1 MAEGRPVQTT
11 LLGLA
16 IAFIIA
22 LLAALIGPY
31 YIDWN
36 QFRPQFEAEAGKI
49 IGVPVRVA
57 GELDAR
63 LLPAPT
69 LRLRG
74 VTFGGNND
82 LGRLR
87 ADKLDVEFS
96 LGSLMRGEWRA
107 TELSVGGM
115 AVDLGLD
122 ARGRVDLP
130 STASG
135 TFNLASL
142 AIERLNL
149 TGRIAL
155 HDAASRS
162 TLELND
168 IAFSGDVRSLAGSVR
183 GDGSFTAR
191 GVRYPFRVSSGPSAD
206 GSATRLHLNIDPGE
220 RAILADLEG
229 VLAFDNRQPKFE
241 GALTLAVP
249 AARKAGEAGPTP
261 WKLATR
267 LKADP
272 AGAKFEQIDA
282 SFGPE
287 DTALKLGGVGDLRF
301 GASPLLRAVLSARQV
316 DADRLTAKHDADP
329 QRVLPALR
337 AGLAAIPQ
345 VPIPAQIE
353 FNADQIMLGGR
364 PLQNI
369 ATELATD
376 GRSWTFRRLELRA
389 PGMTQVSLNGAAPG
403 ADSFSGR
410 LSVESPDPDTLVA
423 WLQGRSEITRR
434 STRPLRLAG
443 DVTIAA
449 NHLAIDRLKA
459 DIDGGAI
466 EGRIVFVQTGASN
479 GSRIDADLRADRL
492 DLDAAA
498 SFVRALAGPQ
508 GEWPEEAKLSLDIGR
523 AISAGQELRPFA
535 ARLAYSPASLS
546 LEQLRF
552 GQGGGV
558 TSEASG
564 SFDRTKTTG
573 KLALKSSANSLR
585 ELTALVEPFA
595 PALRARLDA
604 LPSLPGATR
613 LKLDLSLDK
622 NAEHADRS
630 NARFVLD
637 LDAPQLKT
645 TATLAA
651 QTPAA
656 AIGGIDLER
665 LRNSDFTLDAKVA
678 APQAGALLALLG
690 LDRIVAAG
698 EGASQFEGRLSGA
711 WRRPSQLNAKLS
723 GGGLD
728 ADAQGSVEWSESKP
742 SEPKSFE
749 PKSFEPKAS
758 VNLRVRNANL
768 APLLGTSPAG
778 TSAQN
783 VSLSSRVTLSG
794 NRLTFGD
801 LDGNAAGSH
810 LRGHVSVT
818 LDQDK
823 SIDGEVGLDSLDL
836 APALAIAVGAAGRE
850 SGEPLSAGLVS
861 GWRGRIAF
869 QALRGT
875 LPGGIE
881 LRPFGGT
888 IRSDG
893 QSLAFDALKGGVG
906 GGDMS
911 ASLDARNG
919 AGGLALN
926 ARIELSNV
934 DAAALRY
941 RDLALPKGRASVQ
954 MALTS
959 QGRSVAALTGALAGN
974 GTVTLESAEIAG
986 LNPRAFEIAIRA
998 SDGGQ
1003 VNDDNRLRQLVEP
1016 ALSAGRIAV
1025 PSAQIPFTIRDG
1037 RLRIGATPLEAKNAR
1052 AIVSGGY
1059 DIPADQA
1066 DIRASLT
1073 PIMTGLS
1080 GAPPE
1085 IQLFAAG
1092 PPDRLSRTID
1102 LAPLSSWLAVRT
1114 IDRETRRLDAIERGE
1129 PPPATAALP
1138 TLVSPEIATEQAP
1151 PNVPLPGQDPR
1162 RAPAKPRVAPTPK
1175 APQAA
1180 PAAPSPSLTSPSLT
1194 SPPLASQQ
1202 LAPLPPAIDVKPA
1215 PGPPPAKPRP
1225 KPPLVL
1231 TPQHP

>member
-1 MAEGRPVQTT
+1 VQTT

-16 IAFIIA
+16 IAFILA

-31 YIDWN
+31 FIDWN
-36 QFRPQFEAEAGKI
+36 QFRPQFEAEASQI

-69 LRLRG
+69 LRLRS

-96 LGSLMRGEWRA
+96 LSSLMRGEWRA
-107 TELSVGGM
+107 TELSVNGM

-122 ARGRVDLP
+122 AKGRVDLP

-142 AIERLNL
+142 AIERVNL

-155 HDAASRS
+155 HDAASHS

-168 IAFSGDVRSLAGSVR
+168 IVFSGDVRSLAGSVR
-183 GDGSFTAR
+183 GDGNFTVT
-191 GVRYPFRVSSGPSAD
+191 GVRYPFRISSGPSAD
-206 GSATRLHLNIDPGE
+206 GSATRLHLNIDPGG
-220 RAILADLEG
+220 RAVLADLEG
-229 VLAFDNRQPKFE
+229 VLAFDNRLPKFD

-249 AARKAGEAGPTP
+249 PTKKPGEAGPVP
-261 WKLATR
+261 WKLTAK

-272 AGAKFEQIDA
+272 AGAKFDQIDA

-287 DTALKLGGVGDLRF
+287 DTALKVGGVGDLRF

-316 DADRLTAKHDADP
+316 DADRLAGRDDAEP
-329 QRVLPALR
+329 LRVLPALR

-345 VPIPAQIE
+345 APIPTQIE
-353 FNADQIMLGGR
+353 FNSDQIMLGGR

-369 ATELATD
+369 TTELQTD
-376 GRSWTFRRLELRA
+376 GRSWTFQRLELRA
-389 PGMTQVSLNGAAPG
+389 PGMTQLSLNGATPG

-410 LSVESPDPDTLVA
+410 LSVESSDPDTLVA
-423 WLQGRSEITRR
+423 WLQGRSEVNHR

-449 NHLAIDRLKA
+449 NHFAIEKLKA
-459 DIDGGAI
+459 DIEGGAV
-466 EGRIVFVQTGASN
+466 EGRIAFVQTGAN
-479 GSRIDADLRADRL
+479 KGSRIDAELKADRL

-508 GEWPEEAKLSLDIGR
+508 GEWPEEAKLSLEIGR

-535 ARLAYSPASLS
+535 ARLGYGPAALS

-552 GQGGGV
+552 GQASGV
-558 TSEASG
+558 TTEASG
-564 SFDRTKTTG
+564 GFDRVQATG
-573 KLALKSSANSLR
+573 RLALKSSANSLR
-585 ELTALVEPFA
+585 DLTALLEPIA
-595 PALRARLDA
+595 PALRARFDA
-604 LPSLPGATR
+604 IAPLPGATR

-630 NARFVLD
+630 DARAVIE
-637 LDAPQLKT
+637 LDAPQLKA

-651 QTPAA
+651 QTPVAA
-656 AIGGIDLER
+656 VNGIDIDR
-665 LRNSDFTLDAKVA
+665 LRNSDFTLESKLSM
-678 APQAGALLALLG
+678 PQAGALMALLG
-690 LDRIVAAG
+690 LDRMVAAG
-698 EGASQFEGRLSGA
+698 EGASQLEGKLSGA
-711 WRRPSQLNAKLS
+711 WRRPLQLNAKLS

-728 ADAQGSVEWSESKP
+728 ADAQGSVELSAP
-742 SEPKSFE
+742 
-749 PKSFEPKAS
+749 EPKAS

-768 APLLGTSPAG
+768 APLFGTSVADK
-778 TSAQN
+778 SAQN
-783 VSLSSRVTLSG
+783 VSLSSRLTLSG
-794 NRLTFGD
+794 NRLAFDD
-801 LDGNAAGSH
+801 LDGTASGSH
-810 LRGHVSVT
+810 LRGHLAMT
-818 LDQDK
+818 LDQEK
-823 SIDGEVGLDSLDL
+823 SVDGEVGLDSLDL
-836 APALAIAVGAAGRE
+836 VPALAMAIGAAGRDA
-850 SGEPLSAGLVS
+850 GEPLNAGLIG

-869 QALRGT
+869 QALRGNW
-875 LPGGIE
+875 LGGIE
-881 LRPFGGT
+881 MRPFSGT

-893 QSLAFDALKGGVG
+893 QSLALDALKGGLG
-906 GGDMS
+906 GGEMT

-919 AGGLALN
+919 ANGLALN
-926 ARIELSNV
+926 VHLDLANV
-934 DAAALRY
+934 DAASLRY
-941 RDLALPKGRASVQ
+941 RDLALPKGRASAQ
-954 MALTS
+954 MTLTS
-959 QGRSVAALTGALAGN
+959 QGRSVSALTGALAGN
-974 GTVTLESAEIAG
+974 GTVTLDSAEISG
-986 LNPRAFEIAIRA
+986 LNPRAFEVAIRA

-1003 VNDDNRLRQLVEP
+1003 VSDDNRLRQLVEL
-1016 ALSAGRIAV
+1016 ALSAGPIAV
-1025 PSAQIPFTIRDG
+1025 ASAQIPFTIRDG
-1037 RLRIGATPLEAKNAR
+1037 RLRVGATPLEAKNAR

-1092 PPDRLSRTID
+1092 PPDKLNRTVD
-1102 LAPLSSWLAVRT
+1102 LTPLSSWLAVRT

-1138 TLVSPEIATEQAP
+1138 TLVSPEPASEPSLTD
-1151 PNVPLPGQDPR
+1151 LPMPGPR
-1162 RAPAKPRVAPTPK
+1162 RAPPKPKAAPTPK
-1175 APQAA
+1175 APLAA
-1180 PAAPSPSLTSPSLT
+1180 PAAPSP
-1194 SPPLASQQ
+1194 PLASQQ
-1202 LAPLPPAIDVKPA
+1202 IAPLPPPIEVRPA

-1231 TPQHP
+1231 TPSNP

>member
-1 MAEGRPVQTT
+1 MQTT

-31 YIDWN
+31 YVDWN

-69 LRLRG
+69 LRLRQ

-183 GDGSFTAR
+183 GDGRFTAA

-229 VLAFDNRQPKFE
+229 VLAFDNRLPKFD

-249 AARKAGEAGPTP
+249 TVKKAGEAGPTP
-261 WKLATR
+261 WKLTTK

-282 SFGPE
+282 NFGAE
-287 DTALKLGGVGDLRF
+287 DNALKLGGVGDLRF
-301 GASPLLRAVLSARQV
+301 GAAPLLRAVLSARQV
-316 DADRLTAKHDADP
+316 DADKLAGKDDAEP
-329 QRVLPALR
+329 LRILPALR

-345 VPIPAQIE
+345 APIPAQIE
-353 FNADQIMLGGR
+353 FNSDQIMLGGR

-369 ATELATD
+369 AAELQTD
-376 GRSWTFRRLELRA
+376 GRSWTFQRLELRA
-389 PGMTQVSLNGAAPG
+389 PGMTQLSLNGAAPG

-410 LSVESPDPDTLVA
+410 LSVESSDPDALVA
-423 WLQGRSEITRR
+423 WLQGRSEINRR

-459 DIDGGAI
+459 DIEGGTV
-466 EGRIVFVQTGASN
+466 EGRIAFVQTGASK
-479 GSRIDADLRADRL
+479 GSRIDAELKADRL
-492 DLDAAA
+492 NLDAAA

-535 ARLAYSPASLS
+535 AKLAFGPASLS

-552 GQGGGV
+552 GQASGV
-558 TSEASG
+558 TTEASG
-564 SFDRTKTTG
+564 SFDRTKATG

-595 PALRARLDA
+595 PAVRARFDA
-604 LPSLPGATR
+604 IPSLPGATR
-613 LKLDLSLDK
+613 LKLDLSLDR

-630 NARFVLD
+630 NARAVLD
-637 LDAPQLKT
+637 LDAPQLKA

-651 QTPAA
+651 QMPAA
-656 AIGGIDLER
+656 AVNGVDIDK
-665 LRNSDFTLDAKVA
+665 LRNSDFTLDSKVS
-678 APQAGALLALLG
+678 APQAGALLVLLG
-690 LDRIVAAG
+690 LDRVVAAG
-698 EGASQFEGRLSGA
+698 EGASQFEGKLTGA
-711 WRRPSQLNAKLS
+711 WRRPLQLNAKLS

-728 ADAQGSVEWSESKP
+728 ADAQGSVELSES
-742 SEPKSFE
+742 
-749 PKSFEPKAS
+749 KAS
-758 VNLRVRNANL
+758 VNLRVRKANL
-768 APLLGTSPAG
+768 APLFGTSPADK
-778 TSAQN
+778 SMQA
-783 VSLSSRVTLSG
+783 VSLSSRLTLSG
-794 NRLTFGD
+794 NRLTFDD

-810 LRGHVSVT
+810 LRGHLAVT
-818 LDQDK
+818 LDQER
-823 SIDGEVGLDSLDL
+823 SVDGEVGLDTLDL
-836 APALAIAVGAAGRE
+836 APALAMAIGAAGHE
-850 SGEPLSAGLVS
+850 SGEPLSAGLLG

-869 QALRGT
+869 QALRGM

-888 IRSDG
+888 LRSDG
-893 QSLAFDALKGGVG
+893 QSLALDALKGGLSG
-906 GGDMS
+906 GEMS
-911 ASLDARNG
+911 ASFDARNG
-919 AGGLALN
+919 ANGLALN
-926 ARIELSNV
+926 ARIDLSNV
-934 DAAALRY
+934 DAATLRY
-941 RDLALPKGRASVQ
+941 RDLALPKGRATVQ

-974 GTVTLESAEIAG
+974 GTVTLDSAEIGG

-1003 VNDDNRLRQLVEP
+1003 VADDNRLRQLVEP
-1016 ALSAGRIAV
+1016 ALAAAPIAV
-1025 PSAQIPFTIRDG
+1025 ASAQIPFTIRDG
-1037 RLRIGATPLEAKNAR
+1037 RLRVGATPLEAKNAR

-1092 PPDRLSRTID
+1092 PPDRLNRTID

-1138 TLVSPEIATEQAP
+1138 TLVSPDPAPEQAP
-1151 PNVPLPGQDPR
+1151 VNVPLPGQDPR
-1162 RAPAKPRVAPTPK
+1162 RAPSKPKAAPLPK

-1180 PAAPSPSLTSPSLT
+1180 PAAPSP
-1194 SPPLASQQ
+1194 PLAQQ

-1215 PGPPPAKPRP
+1215 PGPPPAKPKP

-1231 TPQHP
+1231 TPQNP

>member
-1 MAEGRPVQTT
+1 MQTT

-22 LLAALIGPY
+22 LLTALIGPY
-31 YIDWN
+31 FIDWN
-36 QFRPQFEAEAGKI
+36 QFRPQFEAEAGTI
-49 IGVPVRVA
+49 MGVPVRVA

-69 LRLRG
+69 LRLRS

-96 LGSLMRGEWRA
+96 LSALMRGEWRA
-107 TELSVGGM
+107 TELTVNGM

-162 TLELND
+162 TLELSD

-183 GDGSFTAR
+183 GDGRFTAS
-191 GVRYPFRVSSGPSAD
+191 GTRYPFRISSGPSAD

-229 VLAFDNRQPKFE
+229 VLAFDNRLPKFD

-249 AARKAGEAGPTP
+249 AAKKAGEAGPTP
-261 WKLATR
+261 WKLTAK

-272 AGAKFEQIDA
+272 AGAKFDQIDA
-282 SFGPE
+282 SFGAE
-287 DTALKLGGVGDLRF
+287 DNALKVGGVGDLRF
-301 GASPLLRAVLSARQV
+301 GASPLLRAVLSARQI
-316 DADRLTAKHDADP
+316 DADKLAGKDDAEP
-329 QRVLPALR
+329 LRILPALR

-345 VPIPAQIE
+345 APIPAQIE
-353 FNADQIMLGGR
+353 FNSDQIMLGGR

-369 ATELATD
+369 AAELKTD
-376 GRSWTFRRLELRA
+376 GRSWTFQRLELRA
-389 PGMTQVSLNGAAPG
+389 PGMTQLSLNGAAPG

-410 LSVESPDPDTLVA
+410 LSVESSDPDTLVA
-423 WLQGRSEITRR
+423 WLQGRSEVNRR

-449 NHLAIDRLKA
+449 NHLAIDKLKA
-459 DIDGGAI
+459 DIEGGAI
-466 EGRIVFVQTGASN
+466 EGRIAFVQTGASK
-479 GSRIDADLRADRL
+479 GSRIDAELKADRL

-498 SFVRALAGPQ
+498 SFVRALGGPQ
-508 GEWPEEAKLSLDIGR
+508 GEWPEEARLSLDVGR

-535 ARLAYSPASLS
+535 ARLGYGPASLS

-552 GQGGGV
+552 GQTSGV
-558 TSEASG
+558 TTEASG
-564 SFDRTKTTG
+564 SFDRTKATG

-585 ELTALVEPFA
+585 ELTALIEPFA
-595 PALRARLDA
+595 PSVRTRFDA
-604 LPSLPGATR
+604 IAPLPGATR
-613 LKLDLSLDK
+613 LKLDLSLDR

-630 NARFVLD
+630 DARAVFD
-637 LDAPQLKT
+637 LDAPQLKA

-651 QTPAA
+651 QTPVAA
-656 AIGGIDLER
+656 VNGIDIDR
-665 LRNSDFTLDAKVA
+665 LRNSDFTLDSKVST
-678 APQAGALLALLG
+678 PQAGALLALLG
-690 LDRIVAAG
+690 LDRVVAAG

-711 WRRPSQLNAKLS
+711 WRRPLQLNAKLS

-728 ADAQGSVEWSESKP
+728 ADAQGSVELSAP
-742 SEPKSFE
+742 
-749 PKSFEPKAS
+749 EPKAS
-758 VNLRVRNANL
+758 VNLRVRNVNL
-768 APLLGTSPAG
+768 APLFGTGPAG
-778 TSAQN
+778 KSTQT
-783 VSLSSRVTLSG
+783 VSLSSRLSLSG
-794 NRLTFGD
+794 NRLTFDD
-801 LDGNAAGSH
+801 LDGSAAGSH
-810 LRGHVSVT
+810 LRGRLAVT
-818 LDQDK
+818 LDQEK
-823 SIDGEVGLDSLDL
+823 SIDGEVGLDTLDL
-836 APALAIAVGAAGRE
+836 APALALAVGAAGRDA
-850 SGEPLSAGLVS
+850 GEPLSAGLLG

-875 LPGGIE
+875 LPGGVE
-881 LRPFGGT
+881 LRPIGGT

-893 QSLAFDALKGGVG
+893 QSLALDALKGGVG
-906 GGDMS
+906 GGELS
-911 ASLDARNG
+911 ASFDARNG
-919 AGGLALN
+919 ASGVALN

-934 DAAALRY
+934 DATTLRY

-974 GTVTLESAEIAG
+974 GTVTLDSAEISG

-1003 VNDDNRLRQLVEP
+1003 VADDNRLRQLVEP
-1016 ALSAGRIAV
+1016 ALAAGPIAV
-1025 PSAQIPFTIRDG
+1025 ASAQIPFTIRDG
-1037 RLRIGATPLEAKNAR
+1037 RLRVGATPLEAKNAR

-1092 PPDRLSRTID
+1092 PPDKLNRTVD

-1138 TLVSPEIATEQAP
+1138 TLVSPDAAPEQVPA
-1151 PNVPLPGQDPR
+1151 NVPLPGQDPR
-1162 RAPAKPRVAPTPK
+1162 RAPPRPKAAPTPK
-1175 APQAA
+1175 APLAA
-1180 PAAPSPSLTSPSLT
+1180 PAAPSP
-1194 SPPLASQQ
+1194 PLASQQ
-1202 LAPLPPAIDVKPA
+1202 VAPLPPPIEVRPA
-1215 PGPPPAKPRP
+1215 PGPAPAKPKP

-1231 TPQHP
+1231 TPSNP

>member
-1 MAEGRPVQTT
+1 MQTT

-31 YIDWN
+31 YVDWN

-69 LRLRG
+69 LRLRQ

-96 LGSLMRGEWRA
+96 LSSLMRGEWRA

-183 GDGSFTAR
+183 GDGRFTAA
-191 GVRYPFRVSSGPSAD
+191 GVRYPFRISSGPSAD

-229 VLAFDNRQPKFE
+229 VLAFDNRLPKFD

-249 AARKAGEAGPTP
+249 AVKKAGEAGPTP
-261 WKLATR
+261 WKLTTK

-272 AGAKFEQIDA
+272 AGAKFEQVDA
-282 SFGPE
+282 SFGAE
-287 DTALKLGGVGDLRF
+287 DNALKLGGVGDIRF

-316 DADRLTAKHDADP
+316 DADRLAGKDDSEP
-329 QRVLPALR
+329 LRILPALR

-345 VPIPAQIE
+345 APIPAQIE
-353 FNADQIMLGGR
+353 FNSDQIMLGGR

-369 ATELATD
+369 TAELQTD
-376 GRSWTFRRLELRA
+376 GRSWTFQRLELRA
-389 PGMTQVSLNGAAPG
+389 PGMTQLSLNGATPG

-410 LSVESPDPDTLVA
+410 LSVESSDPDALVA
-423 WLQGRSEITRR
+423 WLQGRSEIARR

-459 DIDGGAI
+459 DIEGGAV
-466 EGRIVFVQTGASN
+466 EGRIAFVQTGASK
-479 GSRIDADLRADRL
+479 GSRIDAELKADRL

-535 ARLAYSPASLS
+535 AKLAYGPASLS

-552 GQGGGV
+552 GQASGV
-558 TSEASG
+558 TTEASG
-564 SFDRTKTTG
+564 SFDRIKATG
-573 KLALKSSANSLR
+573 RLALKSSANSLR
-585 ELTALVEPFA
+585 ELTALIEPFA
-595 PALRARLDA
+595 PAVRARFDA
-604 LPSLPGATR
+604 MPSLPGPTR
-613 LKLDLSLDK
+613 LKLDLSLDR

-630 NARFVLD
+630 NARAVLD
-637 LDAPQLKT
+637 LDAPQLKA

-656 AIGGIDLER
+656 AVNGIDIDK
-665 LRNSDFTLDAKVA
+665 LRNSDFTLDTKLST
-678 APQAGALLALLG
+678 PQAGALLALLG
-690 LDRIVAAG
+690 LDRVLAAG
-698 EGASQFEGRLSGA
+698 EGASQFEGKLTGA
-711 WRRPSQLNAKLS
+711 WRRPLQLNAKLN

-728 ADAQGSVEWSESKP
+728 ADAQGSVELS
-742 SEPKSFE
+742 
-749 PKSFEPKAS
+749 EPKAS

-768 APLLGTSPAG
+768 APLLGTGPADK
-778 TSAQN
+778 SMQA
-783 VSLSSRVTLSG
+783 VSLSSRVGLTG
-794 NRLTFGD
+794 NRLTFDD

-810 LRGHVSVT
+810 LRGHLAVT
-818 LDQDK
+818 LDPEK
-823 SIDGEVGLDSLDL
+823 SVDGEVGLDTVDL
-836 APALAIAVGAAGRE
+836 VPALAVAIGAAGHDA
-850 SGEPLSAGLVS
+850 SEPLSAGLLG

-869 QALRGT
+869 QALRGM

-893 QSLAFDALKGGVG
+893 QSLALDALKGSLG
-906 GGDMS
+906 GGEMS
-911 ASLDARNG
+911 ASFDARNG
-919 AGGLALN
+919 ANGLTLN
-926 ARIELSNV
+926 TRIELNNV
-934 DAAALRY
+934 DAATLRY

-974 GTVTLESAEIAG
+974 GTVTLDSAEIGG

-1003 VNDDNRLRQLVEP
+1003 VSDDNRLRQLVEP
-1016 ALSAGRIAV
+1016 ALASAPIAV
-1025 PSAQIPFTIRDG
+1025 ASAQIPFTIRDG
-1037 RLRIGATPLEAKNAR
+1037 RLRVGATPLEAKNAR

-1073 PIMTGLS
+1073 PIMNGLS

-1092 PPDRLSRTID
+1092 PPDRLNRTID

-1138 TLVSPEIATEQAP
+1138 TLVSPDAAPEQAP
-1151 PNVPLPGQDPR
+1151 VNVPLPGHDPR
-1162 RAPAKPRVAPTPK
+1162 RAPPKPKAAPTPK

-1180 PAAPSPSLTSPSLT
+1180 PAAP

-1202 LAPLPPAIDVKPA
+1202 LAPLPPAIDVRPA
-1215 PGPPPAKPRP
+1215 PGPAPAKPKP

-1231 TPQHP
+1231 TPQNP

>member
-1 MAEGRPVQTT
+1 MQTT

-16 IAFIIA
+16 IAFILA

-31 YIDWN
+31 FIDWN
-36 QFRPQFEAEAGKI
+36 QFRPQFEAEATRI

-69 LRLRG
+69 LRLRA

-96 LGSLMRGEWRA
+96 LSSLMRGEWRA

-122 ARGRVDLP
+122 AKGRVDLP

-149 TGRIAL
+149 AGRIAL
-155 HDAASRS
+155 HDAASHS

-168 IAFSGDVRSLAGSVR
+168 IVFSGDVRSLAGSVR
-183 GDGSFTAR
+183 GDGSFTAA
-191 GVRYPFRVSSGPSAD
+191 GTRYPFRISSGPSPD
-206 GSATRLHLNIDPGE
+206 GTATRLHLNVDPGE

-229 VLAFDNRQPKFE
+229 VLAFDNRLPKFD
-241 GALTLAVP
+241 GTLTLAVP
-249 AARKAGEAGPTP
+249 ATKKAGEAGPTP
-261 WKLATR
+261 WKLTTK

-272 AGAKFEQIDA
+272 AGAKFDQIDA

-287 DTALKLGGVGDLRF
+287 DAALKVGGVGDLRF
-301 GASPLLRAVLSARQV
+301 GTSPLLRAVLSARQV
-316 DADRLTAKHDADP
+316 DADKLAGRDDAEP
-329 QRVLPALR
+329 LRILPALR

-345 VPIPAQIE
+345 APIPAQIE
-353 FNADQIMLGGR
+353 FNSDQIMLGGR

-369 ATELATD
+369 TAELKTD
-376 GRSWTFRRLELRA
+376 GKSWTFPRLELRA
-389 PGMTQVSLNGAAPG
+389 PGMTQVSLNGATPG

-410 LSVESPDPDTLVA
+410 LSVESSDPDTLVA
-423 WLQGRSEITRR
+423 WLQGRNEVNRR

-459 DIDGGAI
+459 DIEGGTV
-466 EGRIVFVQTGASN
+466 EGRIAYVQTGASK
-479 GSRIDADLRADRL
+479 GSRIDAELKADRL

-535 ARLAYSPASLS
+535 AKLGYGPTSLS

-552 GQGGGV
+552 GQASGV
-558 TSEASG
+558 STEASG
-564 SFDRTKTTG
+564 NFDRTTATG

-585 ELTALVEPFA
+585 DLTALLEPIA
-595 PALRARLDA
+595 PAVRARIDA
-604 LPSLPGATR
+604 LPALPGATR

-622 NAEHADRS
+622 NAEHSDRS
-630 NARFVLD
+630 DARAMFD
-637 LDAPQLKT
+637 LDAPQLKAS
-645 TATLAA
+645 ATLTA
-651 QTPAA
+651 QTPVAA
-656 AIGGIDLER
+656 VNGIDIDK
-665 LRNSDFTLDAKVA
+665 LRNSDFTLESKVLT
-678 APQAGALLALLG
+678 PQAASLTALLG
-690 LDRIVAAG
+690 LDRMVAAG
-698 EGASQFEGRLSGA
+698 EGPSQIEGRLSGA
-711 WRRPSQLNAKLS
+711 WRRPLLLNAKLS

-728 ADAQGSVEWSESKP
+728 ADAQGSVELSTP
-742 SEPKSFE
+742 
-749 PKSFEPKAS
+749 EPKAS
-758 VNLRVRNANL
+758 GNLRVRNANL
-768 APLLGTSPAG
+768 APLFGTSPADKSAQ
-778 TSAQN
+778 SAQN
-783 VSLSSRVTLSG
+783 VSLSSRLTLSG
-794 NRLTFGD
+794 NRLTFDD
-801 LDGNAAGSH
+801 LDSTASGSH
-810 LRGHVSVT
+810 LRGHLAMT
-818 LDQDK
+818 LDQER
-823 SIDGEVGLDSLDL
+823 SVDGEVGLDTLEL
-836 APALAIAVGAAGRE
+836 APALAMAIGAAGQDAAA
-850 SGEPLSAGLVS
+850 PLRAGLVS
-861 GWRGRIAF
+861 GWRGRITF
-869 QALRGT
+869 QALRGS

-881 LRPFGGT
+881 VRPFSGT

-893 QSLAFDALKGGVG
+893 QSLALDALKGGLG
-906 GGDMS
+906 GGEMT
-911 ASLDARNG
+911 ASFDARNG
-919 AGGLALN
+919 ADGLALN
-926 ARIELSNV
+926 AHLDLSNV
-934 DAAALRY
+934 DAASLRY

-954 MALTS
+954 ITLTS
-959 QGRSVAALTGALAGN
+959 QGRSVSALTGALAGN
-974 GTVTLESAEIAG
+974 GTVTLNAAEIPG

-1003 VNDDNRLRQLVEP
+1003 VSDDNRLRQLVEP
-1016 ALSAGRIAV
+1016 ALSAGPIAV
-1025 PSAQIPFTIRDG
+1025 PSAQISFTIRDG
-1037 RLRIGATPLEAKNAR
+1037 RLRVGATPLEAKNAR

-1080 GAPPE
+1080 GPPPE

-1092 PPDRLSRTID
+1092 PPDKLNRTVD
-1102 LAPLSSWLAVRT
+1102 LTPLSSWLAVRT

-1129 PPPATAALP
+1129 PPPGTAALP
-1138 TLVSPEIATEQAP
+1138 TLVSPEPAP
-1151 PNVPLPGQDPR
+1151 SLSDVPMPGRDPR
-1162 RAPAKPRVAPTPK
+1162 RVPPKPRVEPRVAPTPK
-1175 APQAA
+1175 VPLAA
-1180 PAAPSPSLTSPSLT
+1180 PAVP

-1202 LAPLPPAIDVKPA
+1202 VAPLPPPIDVRPA

-1231 TPQHP
+1231 TPSNP

>member
-1 MAEGRPVQTT
+1 MQTT

-16 IAFIIA
+16 IAFILA

-31 YIDWN
+31 FVDWN
-36 QFRPQFEAEAGKI
+36 QFRPQFEAEATRI

-63 LLPAPT
+63 LLPTPT
-69 LRLRG
+69 LRLRS

-149 TGRIAL
+149 AGRIAL

-168 IAFSGDVRSLAGSVR
+168 IVFSGDVRSLAGSVR
-183 GDGSFTAR
+183 GDGNFTAN
-191 GVRYPFRVSSGPSAD
+191 GVRYPFRVSSGPSPD

-229 VLAFDNRQPKFE
+229 ILAFDNRQPKFD

-249 AARKAGEAGPTP
+249 PPKKAGEAGPTP
-261 WKLATR
+261 WKLTAK

-272 AGAKFEQIDA
+272 AGAKFDQIDA
-282 SFGPE
+282 NFGPE
-287 DTALKLGGVGDLRF
+287 DGALKVGGVGDLRF
-301 GASPLLRAVLSARQV
+301 GAAPLLRAVLSARQV
-316 DADRLTAKHDADP
+316 DADRLAGRDDAEP
-329 QRVLPALR
+329 LRILPALR

-345 VPIPAQIE
+345 APIPAQIE
-353 FNADQIMLGGR
+353 FNSDQIMLGGR

-369 ATELATD
+369 TTELQTD
-376 GRSWTFRRLELRA
+376 GRSWTFHRLELRA
-389 PGMTQVSLNGAAPG
+389 PGMTQLSLNGATPG

-410 LSVESPDPDTLVA
+410 LSVESSDPDTLVA
-423 WLQGRSEITRR
+423 WLQGRNETVRR
-434 STRPLRLAG
+434 STQPLRLAG

-459 DIDGGAI
+459 DIEGGAV
-466 EGRIVFVQTGASN
+466 EGRIAFVQSGASK
-479 GSRIDADLRADRL
+479 GSRIDAELKADRL

-535 ARLAYSPASLS
+535 ARLGYGPTSLS

-552 GQGGGV
+552 GQASGV
-558 TSEASG
+558 TTEASG
-564 SFDRTKTTG
+564 SFDRTRATG

-585 ELTALVEPFA
+585 DLTALLEPLA
-595 PALRARLDA
+595 PAVRARFDA
-604 LPSLPGATR
+604 IAPASGATH
-613 LKLDLSLDK
+613 LSLNVSLDK

-630 NARFVLD
+630 DARAAFE
-637 LDAPQLKT
+637 LDAPQLKAS
-645 TATLAA
+645 ATLTAQAPMAA
-651 QTPAA
+651 VN
-656 AIGGIDLER
+656 GIDIDK
-665 LRNSDFTLDAKVA
+665 LRGSDFTLESKLST
-678 APQAGALLALLG
+678 PQATSLTALLG
-690 LDRIVAAG
+690 LDRMVAAG
-698 EGASQFEGRLSGA
+698 EGASQIEGRLSGA
-711 WRRPSQLNAKLS
+711 WRKPMQLNAKLG

-728 ADAQGSVEWSESKP
+728 ADAQGSVDLSA
-742 SEPKSFE
+742 SEPK
-749 PKSFEPKAS
+749 AN
-758 VNLRVRNANL
+758 VNLHVRNVNL
-768 APLLGTSPAG
+768 APLFGTGPADK
-778 TSAQN
+778 SAQN
-783 VSLSSRVTLSG
+783 VSLSSRLTLSG
-794 NRLTFGD
+794 NRLTLDD
-801 LDGNAAGSH
+801 LDSTASGSH
-810 LRGHVSVT
+810 LRGHLAVT
-818 LDQDK
+818 LDQEK
-823 SIDGEVGLDSLDL
+823 SVDGEVGLDRLDL
-836 APALAIAVGAAGRE
+836 MPALALAVGAAGHD
-850 SGEPLSAGLVS
+850 SGEPLSAGLIS
-861 GWRGRIAF
+861 GWRGRVAF
-869 QALRGT
+869 QALRGN
-875 LPGGIE
+875 LPSGIE
-881 LRPFGGT
+881 LRPFSGT
-888 IRSDG
+888 LRSDG
-893 QSLAFDALKGGVG
+893 QSLALDALKGGLG
-906 GGDMS
+906 GGEMT

-919 AGGLALN
+919 ANGLALS
-926 ARIELSNV
+926 AHLDLTSV
-934 DAAALRY
+934 DATSLRY
-941 RDLALPKGRASVQ
+941 RDLALSKGRISLQ

-959 QGRSVAALTGALAGN
+959 QGRSVSALTGALAGN
-974 GTVTLESAEIAG
+974 GTVTLDSAEISG

-1003 VNDDNRLRQLVEP
+1003 VSDDVRLRQLVEP
-1016 ALSAGRIAV
+1016 ALSAAPIAV
-1025 PSAQIPFTIRDG
+1025 ASAQIPFTIRDG
-1037 RLRIGATPLEAKNAR
+1037 RLRVGATPLEAKNAR

-1092 PPDRLSRTID
+1092 PPDRLSRTVD
-1102 LAPLSSWLAVRT
+1102 LTPLSSWLAVRT

-1138 TLVSPEIATEQAP
+1138 TLVSPEPGSEPSLTD
-1151 PNVPLPGQDPR
+1151 VPMPGRDPR
-1162 RAPAKPRVAPTPK
+1162 LAPVKPKAAPTPK
-1175 APQAA
+1175 APLAA
-1180 PAAPSPSLTSPSLT
+1180 PAAPN
-1194 SPPLASQQ
+1194 PPLASQQ
-1202 LAPLPPAIDVKPA
+1202 AAPLPPPIEVRPA
-1215 PGPPPAKPRP
+1215 PGLPPAKPRP

-1231 TPQHP
+1231 TPQNP

>member
-1 MAEGRPVQTT
+1 MQTT

-16 IAFIIA
+16 IAFILA

-31 YIDWN
+31 FIDWN
-36 QFRPQFEAEAGKI
+36 QFRPQFEAEATRI

-69 LRLRG
+69 LRLRSL
-74 VTFGGNND
+74 TFGGNND

-107 TELSVGGM
+107 TELTVNGM

-122 ARGRVDLP
+122 AKGRVDLP
-130 STASG
+130 SAASG

-183 GDGSFTAR
+183 GDGNFTAA
-191 GVRYPFRVSSGPSAD
+191 GTRYPFRISSGPSAD

-229 VLAFDNRQPKFE
+229 VLAFDNRLPKFE

-249 AARKAGEAGPTP
+249 QLKKPGEAGPTP
-261 WKLATR
+261 WKLTTK

-272 AGAKFEQIDA
+272 AGAKFDQIDA
-282 SFGPE
+282 SFGTE
-287 DTALKLGGVGDLRF
+287 DSALKGGGVGDLRF
-301 GASPLLRAVLSARQV
+301 GAPPLLRAVLSARQV
-316 DADRLTAKHDADP
+316 DADKLAGKNDAEP
-329 QRVLPALR
+329 LRIMPALR

-345 VPIPAQIE
+345 APIPAQIE
-353 FNADQIMLGGR
+353 FNSDQIMLGGR

-369 ATELATD
+369 TAELKTD
-376 GRSWTFRRLELRA
+376 GKSWTFQRLDLRA
-389 PGMTQVSLNGAAPG
+389 PGMTQLSLNGAAPG
-403 ADSFSGR
+403 SDSFSGR
-410 LSVESPDPDTLVA
+410 LSVESSDPDTLVA
-423 WLQGRSEITRR
+423 WLQGRSEVNRR

-449 NHLAIDRLKA
+449 NHLAIDKLKA
-459 DIDGGAI
+459 DFEGGAV
-466 EGRIVFVQTGASN
+466 EGRIDFAQTGASK
-479 GSRIDADLRADRL
+479 GSRIDAELKADRL

-498 SFVRALAGPQ
+498 SFARALAGPQ
-508 GEWPEEAKLSLDIGR
+508 GEWPEEAKLSLDVGR

-535 ARLAYSPASLS
+535 AKLGYGPATLS

-552 GQGGGV
+552 GQASGV
-558 TSEASG
+558 TTEASG
-564 SFDRTKTTG
+564 SFDRTKATG
-573 KLALKSSANSLR
+573 RLSLTSSTNSLR
-585 ELTALVEPFA
+585 ELTALIEPFA
-595 PALRARLDA
+595 PAVRARFDA
-604 LPSLPGATR
+604 LPSLPGPTR

-630 NARFVLD
+630 NTRAVLD
-637 LDAPQLKT
+637 LDAPQLKAS
-645 TATLAA
+645 ATLVA
-651 QTPAA
+651 QSPAEA
-656 AIGGIDLER
+656 VNGIDIDR
-665 LRNSDFTLDAKVA
+665 LRNSDFTLDSKVST
-678 APQAGALLALLG
+678 PQASELLALLG
-690 LDRIVAAG
+690 LDRAVAAG
-698 EGASQFEGRLSGA
+698 EGASQFEGKVSGA
-711 WRRPSQLNAKLS
+711 WRRPLQLNAKLS

-728 ADAQGSVEWSESKP
+728 ADAQGSVELSAP
-742 SEPKSFE
+742 
-749 PKSFEPKAS
+749 EPKAS
-758 VNLRVRNANL
+758 INLRVRNANL
-768 APLLGTSPAG
+768 APLFGTGPADK
-778 TSAQN
+778 SAQN
-783 VSLSSRVTLSG
+783 VNLSSRLGLSG
-794 NRLTFGD
+794 NRLTFAD
-801 LDGNAAGSH
+801 LDSTAAGSH
-810 LRGHVSVT
+810 LRGHLAMT
-818 LDQDK
+818 LDQER
-823 SIDGEVGLDSLDL
+823 SVDGEIGLDTLDL
-836 APALAIAVGAAGRE
+836 MPALAMAIGAAGHDAA
-850 SGEPLSAGLVS
+850 EPLSAGLVS

-881 LRPFGGT
+881 LRPIGGT

-906 GGDMS
+906 GGEMS
-911 ASLDARNG
+911 GSLDARNG
-919 AGGLALN
+919 ANGLALN
-926 ARIELSNV
+926 ARIELTNV
-934 DAAALRY
+934 DATTLRY

-974 GTVTLESAEIAG
+974 GTVTLNSAEIAG

-1003 VNDDNRLRQLVEP
+1003 VSDDNRLRQLVEP
-1016 ALSAGRIAV
+1016 ALSNGPIAV
-1025 PSAQIPFTIRDG
+1025 ASAQIPFTIRDG
-1037 RLRIGATPLEAKNAR
+1037 RLRVGATPLEAKNAR

-1092 PPDRLSRTID
+1092 PPDRLNRTVD

-1138 TLVSPEIATEQAP
+1138 TLVSPDPAP
-1151 PNVPLPGQDPR
+1151 EPSLTDVPMPGRDPR
-1162 RAPAKPRVAPTPK
+1162 RAPPPKPKAPPTPK

-1180 PAAPSPSLTSPSLT
+1180 PAAPSP
-1194 SPPLASQQ
+1194 PLASQQ
-1202 LAPLPPAIDVKPA
+1202 VAPLPPPIEVRPA
-1215 PGPPPAKPRP
+1215 PGPPPPRPKP

-1231 TPQHP
+1231 TPSNP

>member
-1 MAEGRPVQTT
+1 MQTT

-31 YIDWN
+31 FVDWN
-36 QFRPQFEAEAGKI
+36 QFRPQFEAEATRI

-69 LRLRG
+69 LRLRA

-107 TELSVGGM
+107 TELTLGGM

-122 ARGRVDLP
+122 AKGRVDLP

-155 HDAASRS
+155 HDAASHS

-168 IAFSGDVRSLAGSVR
+168 IVFSGDVRSLAGSVR
-183 GDGSFTAR
+183 GDGNFTVGR
-191 GVRYPFRVSSGPSAD
+191 TRYPFRISSGPSAD
-206 GSATRLHLNIDPGE
+206 GSATRLHLNVDPGE

-229 VLAFDNRQPKFE
+229 VLAFDNRLPKFD

-249 AARKAGEAGPTP
+249 AVKKAGEGGPTP
-261 WKLATR
+261 WKLTAK

-272 AGAKFEQIDA
+272 AGAKFDQIDA
-282 SFGPE
+282 SFGSE
-287 DTALKLGGVGDLRF
+287 DSALKLGGVGDLRF

-316 DADRLTAKHDADP
+316 DADKLAARNDAEP
-329 QRVLPALR
+329 LRVLPALR

-345 VPIPAQIE
+345 APIPAQIE
-353 FNADQIMLGGR
+353 FNSDQIMLGAR

-369 ATELATD
+369 TAELRTD
-376 GRSWTFRRLELRA
+376 GRSWTFQRLELRA
-389 PGMTQVSLNGAAPG
+389 PGMTQLSLNGAAPG

-410 LSVESPDPDTLVA
+410 LSVESSDPDTLVA
-423 WLQGRSEITRR
+423 WLQGRSEVNRR

-443 DVTIAA
+443 EVTIAA

-459 DIDGGAI
+459 DIDGGAV
-466 EGRIVFVQTGASN
+466 EGRIDFAQTGASK
-479 GSRIDADLRADRL
+479 GSRINAELKADRL

-498 SFVRALAGPQ
+498 GFVRALAGPQ
-508 GEWPEEAKLSLDIGR
+508 GEWPEEARLSLDIGR
-523 AISAGQELRPFA
+523 AISAGQELRPFTAKLGYGPA
-535 ARLAYSPASLS
+535 ALS

-552 GQGGGV
+552 GQAGGV
-558 TSEASG
+558 TTEASG
-564 SFDRTKTTG
+564 SFDRAKATG
-573 KLALKSSANSLR
+573 RLALKSSANSLR
-585 ELTALVEPFA
+585 ELTALIEPFA
-595 PALRARLDA
+595 PSVRARFDA
-604 LPSLPGATR
+604 IAPLPGATR

-630 NARFVLD
+630 DARVVLD
-637 LDAPQLKT
+637 LDAPQLKA

-651 QTPAA
+651 QAPAA
-656 AIGGIDLER
+656 AIGGIDIDR
-665 LRNSDFTLDAKVA
+665 LRNSDFTLDSKVS

-690 LDRIVAAG
+690 LDQVVAAG
-698 EGASQFEGRLSGA
+698 EGASQFEGRASGA
-711 WRRPSQLNAKLS
+711 WQKPLQVNAKLG

-728 ADAQGSVEWSESKP
+728 ADAQGSFDWSASKG
-742 SEPKSFE
+742 S
-749 PKSFEPKAS
+749 AS
-758 VNLRVRNANL
+758 LRVRNVNL
-768 APLLGTSPAG
+768 APLFGTRPADKSVQSVNL
-778 TSAQN
+778 SA
-783 VSLSSRVTLSG
+783 RVGLSG
-794 NRLTFGD
+794 NRLTFDD
-801 LDGNAAGSH
+801 LDSSTAGSH
-810 LRGHVSVT
+810 LRGRLTVT
-818 LDQDK
+818 LDQER
-823 SIDGEVGLDSLDL
+823 SVDGEVGLDTLDL
-836 APALAIAVGAAGRE
+836 APALAMAIGTAGRD

-881 LRPFGGT
+881 LRPVGGT
-888 IRSDG
+888 IRGDG
-893 QSLAFDALKGGVG
+893 QSLALDGLKGGIG
-906 GGDMS
+906 GGEMS

-919 AGGLALN
+919 ANGLALN

-934 DAAALRY
+934 DATALRY

-974 GTVTLESAEIAG
+974 GTVTLDAAEIAG

-1003 VNDDNRLRQLVEP
+1003 VADDNRLRQLVEP
-1016 ALSAGRIAV
+1016 ALSAAPIAV
-1025 PSAQIPFTIRDG
+1025 SSAQIPFTIRDG
-1037 RLRIGATPLEAKNAR
+1037 RLRVGATQLEAKNAR

-1092 PPDRLSRTID
+1092 PPDKLNRTID

-1138 TLVSPEIATEQAP
+1138 TLVSPDP
-1151 PNVPLPGQDPR
+1151 VPEPSMLDVPMPGRDPR
-1162 RAPAKPRVAPTPK
+1162 RAPPKSKAAPTPK

-1180 PAAPSPSLTSPSLT
+1180 PAVP

-1202 LAPLPPAIDVKPA
+1202 VTPLPPPIEVRPA
-1215 PGPPPAKPRP
+1215 PGPPPAKPKP

-1231 TPQHP
+1231 TPQNP

>member
-1 MAEGRPVQTT
+1 MQTT

-31 YIDWN
+31 FIDWN
-36 QFRPQFEAEAGKI
+36 QFRPQFEAEAGRI

-69 LRLRG
+69 LRLRS

-96 LGSLMRGEWRA
+96 LSALMRGEWRA
-107 TELSVGGM
+107 TELTVNGM

-162 TLELND
+162 TLELSD

-183 GDGSFTAR
+183 GDGRFTAS
-191 GVRYPFRVSSGPSAD
+191 GTRYPFRISSGPSAD

-229 VLAFDNRQPKFE
+229 VLAFDNRLPKFD

-249 AARKAGEAGPTP
+249 AAKKAGEAGPTP
-261 WKLATR
+261 WKLTAK

-272 AGAKFEQIDA
+272 AGAKFDQIDA
-282 SFGPE
+282 SFGAE
-287 DTALKLGGVGDLRF
+287 DNALKVGGVGDLRF
-301 GASPLLRAVLSARQV
+301 GASPLLRAVLSARQI
-316 DADRLTAKHDADP
+316 DADKLAGKDDAEP
-329 QRVLPALR
+329 LRILPALR

-345 VPIPAQIE
+345 APIPAQIE
-353 FNADQIMLGGR
+353 FNSDQIMLGGR

-369 ATELATD
+369 AAELKTD
-376 GRSWTFRRLELRA
+376 GRSWTFQRLELRA
-389 PGMTQVSLNGAAPG
+389 PGMTQLSLNGAAPG

-410 LSVESPDPDTLVA
+410 LSVESSDPDTLVA
-423 WLQGRSEITRR
+423 WLQGRSEVNRR

-449 NHLAIDRLKA
+449 NHLAIDKLKA
-459 DIDGGAI
+459 DIEGGAI
-466 EGRIVFVQTGASN
+466 EGRIAFVQTGASK
-479 GSRIDADLRADRL
+479 GSRIDAELKADRL

-498 SFVRALAGPQ
+498 SFVRALGGPQ
-508 GEWPEEAKLSLDIGR
+508 GEWPEEARLSLDVGR

-535 ARLAYSPASLS
+535 ARLGYGPASLS

-552 GQGGGV
+552 GQTSGV
-558 TSEASG
+558 TTEASG
-564 SFDRTKTTG
+564 SFDRTKATG

-585 ELTALVEPFA
+585 ELTALIEPFA
-595 PALRARLDA
+595 PSVRTRFDA
-604 LPSLPGATR
+604 IAPLPGATR
-613 LKLDLSLDK
+613 LKLDLSLDR

-630 NARFVLD
+630 DARAVFD
-637 LDAPQLKT
+637 LDAPQLKA

-651 QTPAA
+651 QTPVAA
-656 AIGGIDLER
+656 VNGIDIDR
-665 LRNSDFTLDAKVA
+665 LRNSDFTLDSKAST
-678 APQAGALLALLG
+678 PQAGALLALLG
-690 LDRIVAAG
+690 LDRVVAAG

-711 WRRPSQLNAKLS
+711 WRRPLQLNAKLS

-728 ADAQGSVEWSESKP
+728 ADAQGSVELSAP
-742 SEPKSFE
+742 
-749 PKSFEPKAS
+749 EPKAS
-758 VNLRVRNANL
+758 VNLRVRNVNL
-768 APLLGTSPAG
+768 APLFGTGPAG
-778 TSAQN
+778 KSTQT
-783 VSLSSRVTLSG
+783 VSLSSRLSLSG
-794 NRLTFGD
+794 NRLTFDD
-801 LDGNAAGSH
+801 LDGSAAGSH
-810 LRGHVSVT
+810 LRGRLAVT
-818 LDQDK
+818 LDQEK
-823 SIDGEVGLDSLDL
+823 SIDGEVGLDTLDL
-836 APALAIAVGAAGRE
+836 APALALAVGAAGRDA
-850 SGEPLSAGLVS
+850 GEPLSAGLLG

-875 LPGGIE
+875 LPGGVE
-881 LRPFGGT
+881 LRPIGGT

-893 QSLAFDALKGGVG
+893 QSLALDALKGGVG
-906 GGDMS
+906 GGELS
-911 ASLDARNG
+911 ASFDARNG
-919 AGGLALN
+919 ASGVALN

-934 DAAALRY
+934 DATTLRY

-974 GTVTLESAEIAG
+974 GTVTLDSAEISG

-1003 VNDDNRLRQLVEP
+1003 VADDNRLRQLVEP
-1016 ALSAGRIAV
+1016 ALAAGPIAV
-1025 PSAQIPFTIRDG
+1025 ASAQIPFTIRDG
-1037 RLRIGATPLEAKNAR
+1037 RLRVGATPLEAKNAR

-1092 PPDRLSRTID
+1092 PPDKLNRTVD

-1138 TLVSPEIATEQAP
+1138 TLVSPDAAPEQVPA
-1151 PNVPLPGQDPR
+1151 NVPLPGQDPR
-1162 RAPAKPRVAPTPK
+1162 RAPPRPKAAPTPK
-1175 APQAA
+1175 APLAA
-1180 PAAPSPSLTSPSLT
+1180 PAAPSP
-1194 SPPLASQQ
+1194 PLASQQ
-1202 LAPLPPAIDVKPA
+1202 VAPLPPPIEVRPA
-1215 PGPPPAKPRP
+1215 PGPAPAKPKP

-1231 TPQHP
+1231 TPSNP

>member
-1 MAEGRPVQTT
+1 VQTT

-16 IAFIIA
+16 IAFILA

-31 YIDWN
+31 FIDWN
-36 QFRPQFEAEAGKI
+36 QFRPQFEAEAGRI

-57 GELDAR
+57 GALDAR

-69 LRLRG
+69 LRLRS

-107 TELSVGGM
+107 TELTVNGM

-168 IAFSGDVRSLAGSVR
+168 IVFSGDVRSLAGSVR
-183 GDGSFTAR
+183 GDGSLTANK
-191 GVRYPFRVSSGPSAD
+191 VRYPFRVSSGPSAD

-229 VLAFDNRQPKFE
+229 VLAFDNRLPKFD
-241 GALTLAVP
+241 GALILAVP
-249 AARKAGEAGPTP
+249 PPKKPGEAGPTP
-261 WKLATR
+261 WKLTTK

-272 AGAKFEQIDA
+272 AGAKFDQIDA
-282 SFGPE
+282 SFGTE
-287 DTALKLGGVGDLRF
+287 DNVLKVGGVGDLRF

-316 DADRLTAKHDADP
+316 DADKLAGKDDSDP
-329 QRVLPALR
+329 QRVLQALR

-345 VPIPAQIE
+345 APIPAQIE
-353 FNADQIMLGGR
+353 FNSDQIMLGGR

-369 ATELATD
+369 TAELQTG
-376 GRSWTFRRLELRA
+376 GRSWTFQRLELRA
-389 PGMTQVSLNGAAPG
+389 PGMTQLSLNGATPG

-410 LSVESPDPDTLVA
+410 LSVESSDPDTLVA
-423 WLQGRSEITRR
+423 WLQGRTEVNRR

-443 DVTIAA
+443 DVTIAP
-449 NHLAIDRLKA
+449 NHLAIDKLKA
-459 DIDGGAI
+459 DIEGGTV
-466 EGRIVFVQTGASN
+466 EGRIGFVQTGASK
-479 GSRIDADLRADRL
+479 GSRIDAELKADRL

-508 GEWPEEAKLSLDIGR
+508 GEWPEEVKLSLDVGR
-523 AISAGQELRPFA
+523 AISAGQELKPFA
-535 ARLAYSPASLS
+535 AKLGYGPNALS

-552 GQGGGV
+552 GQTGGV
-558 TSEASG
+558 TTEANG
-564 SFDRTKTTG
+564 SFDRTKATG

-585 ELTALVEPFA
+585 ELTALIEPFA
-595 PALRARLDA
+595 PAVRTRLDA

-622 NAEHADRS
+622 NTEHADRGD
-630 NARFVLD
+630 ARATLD
-637 LDAPQLKT
+637 LDAPQLKA

-651 QTPAA
+651 QTPIAA
-656 AIGGIDLER
+656 VNGIDIDK
-665 LRNSDFTLDAKVA
+665 LRSSDFTLDSKVST
-678 APQAGALLALLG
+678 PQAGALLALLG
-690 LDRIVAAG
+690 LDRLVAAG

-711 WRRPSQLNAKLS
+711 WRRPLQLNAKLS

-728 ADAQGSVEWSESKP
+728 ADAQGSVEL
-742 SEPKSFE
+742 SEPK
-749 PKSFEPKAS
+749 AN
-758 VNLRVRNANL
+758 VNLRVRNVNL
-768 APLLGTSPAG
+768 APLFGTSPADKS
-778 TSAQN
+778 TQS
-783 VSLSSRVTLSG
+783 VSLSSRVGLSG
-794 NRLTFGD
+794 NRLTFDD
-801 LDGNAAGSH
+801 LDSSAAGSH
-810 LRGHVSVT
+810 LRGHLAVT
-818 LDQDK
+818 LDQEK
-823 SIDGEVGLDSLDL
+823 SVDGEIGLDTLDVM
-836 APALAIAVGAAGRE
+836 PALAMAIGAAGRDA
-850 SGEPLSAGLVS
+850 GEPLSAGLLG

-875 LPGGIE
+875 LPGGLE

-893 QSLAFDALKGGVG
+893 QSLALDGLKGNVG
-906 GGDMS
+906 GGGMS
-911 ASLDARNG
+911 ASFDARNG
-919 AGGLALN
+919 PNGVALN
-926 ARIELSNV
+926 LHLDLTNV
-934 DAAALRY
+934 DATTLRY
-941 RDLALPKGRASVQ
+941 RDLALTKGRASVQ
-954 MALTS
+954 MALNS

-974 GTVTLESAEIAG
+974 GTVTLDSAEISG

-1003 VNDDNRLRQLVEP
+1003 VSDDNRLRQLVEP
-1016 ALSAGRIAV
+1016 ALASAPIAV
-1025 PSAQIPFTIRDG
+1025 ASAQIPFTIRDG
-1037 RLRIGATPLEAKNAR
+1037 RLRVGATPLEAKNAR

-1092 PPDRLSRTID
+1092 PPDKLNRTVD

-1138 TLVSPEIATEQAP
+1138 TLVSPDPAP
-1151 PNVPLPGQDPR
+1151 EPSLTDVPMPGRDPR
-1162 RAPAKPRVAPTPK
+1162 RAPAPKAKVEPRAPPTPK

-1180 PAAPSPSLTSPSLT
+1180 PAAPSPALTSPALT
-1194 SPPLASQQ
+1194 NPPLASQQ
-1202 LAPLPPAIDVKPA
+1202 VAPLPPPIEVRPA
-1215 PGPPPAKPRP
+1215 PGPPPAKPKP

-1231 TPQHP
+1231 TPSNP

>member
-1 MAEGRPVQTT
+1 VQTT

-16 IAFIIA
+16 IAFILA

-31 YIDWN
+31 FIDWN
-36 QFRPQFEAEAGKI
+36 QFRPQFEAEASQI

-69 LRLRG
+69 LRLRS

-96 LGSLMRGEWRA
+96 LSSLMRGEWRA
-107 TELSVGGM
+107 TELSVNGM

-122 ARGRVDLP
+122 AKGRVDLP

-142 AIERLNL
+142 AIERVNL

-155 HDAASRS
+155 HDAASHS

-168 IAFSGDVRSLAGSVR
+168 IVFSGDVRSLAGSVR
-183 GDGSFTAR
+183 GDGNFTVT
-191 GVRYPFRVSSGPSAD
+191 GVRYPFRISSGPSAD
-206 GSATRLHLNIDPGE
+206 GSATRLHLNIDPGG
-220 RAILADLEG
+220 RAVLADLEG
-229 VLAFDNRQPKFE
+229 VLAFGNRLPKFD

-249 AARKAGEAGPTP
+249 PTKKPGEAGPVP
-261 WKLATR
+261 WKLTAK

-272 AGAKFEQIDA
+272 AGAKFDQIDA

-287 DTALKLGGVGDLRF
+287 DTALKVGGVGDLRF

-316 DADRLTAKHDADP
+316 DADRLAGRDDAEP
-329 QRVLPALR
+329 LRVLPALR

-345 VPIPAQIE
+345 APIPTQIE
-353 FNADQIMLGGR
+353 FNSDQIMLGGR

-369 ATELATD
+369 TTELQTD
-376 GRSWTFRRLELRA
+376 GRSWTFQRLELRA
-389 PGMTQVSLNGAAPG
+389 PGMTQLSLNGATPG

-410 LSVESPDPDTLVA
+410 LSVESSDPDTLVA
-423 WLQGRSEITRR
+423 WLQGRSEVNHR

-449 NHLAIDRLKA
+449 NHFAIEKLKA
-459 DIDGGAI
+459 DIEGGAV
-466 EGRIVFVQTGASN
+466 EGRIAFVQTGAN
-479 GSRIDADLRADRL
+479 KGSRIDAELKADRL

-508 GEWPEEAKLSLDIGR
+508 GEWPEEAKLSLEIGR

-535 ARLAYSPASLS
+535 ARLGYGPAALS

-552 GQGGGV
+552 GQASGV
-558 TSEASG
+558 TTEASG
-564 SFDRTKTTG
+564 GFDRVQATG
-573 KLALKSSANSLR
+573 RLALKSSANSLR
-585 ELTALVEPFA
+585 DLTALLEPIA
-595 PALRARLDA
+595 PALRARFDA
-604 LPSLPGATR
+604 IAPLPGATR

-630 NARFVLD
+630 DARAVIE
-637 LDAPQLKT
+637 LDAPQLKA

-651 QTPAA
+651 QTPVAA
-656 AIGGIDLER
+656 VNGIDIDR
-665 LRNSDFTLDAKVA
+665 LRNSDFTLESKLSM
-678 APQAGALLALLG
+678 PQAGALMALLG
-690 LDRIVAAG
+690 LDRMVAAG
-698 EGASQFEGRLSGA
+698 EGASQFEGKLSGA
-711 WRRPSQLNAKLS
+711 WRRPLQLNAKLS

-728 ADAQGSVEWSESKP
+728 ADAQGSVELSAP
-742 SEPKSFE
+742 
-749 PKSFEPKAS
+749 EPKAS

-768 APLLGTSPAG
+768 APLFGTSVADK
-778 TSAQN
+778 SAQN
-783 VSLSSRVTLSG
+783 VSLSSRLTLSG
-794 NRLTFGD
+794 NRLAFDD
-801 LDGNAAGSH
+801 LDGTASGSH
-810 LRGHVSVT
+810 LRGHLAMT
-818 LDQDK
+818 LDQEK
-823 SIDGEVGLDSLDL
+823 SVDGEVGLDSLDL
-836 APALAIAVGAAGRE
+836 VPALAMAIGAAGRDA
-850 SGEPLSAGLVS
+850 GEPLNAGLIG

-869 QALRGT
+869 QALRGNW
-875 LPGGIE
+875 LGGIE
-881 LRPFGGT
+881 MRPFSGT

-893 QSLAFDALKGGVG
+893 QSLALDALKGGLG
-906 GGDMS
+906 GGEMT

-919 AGGLALN
+919 ANGLALN
-926 ARIELSNV
+926 VHLDLANV
-934 DAAALRY
+934 DAASLRY
-941 RDLALPKGRASVQ
+941 RDLALPKGRASAQ
-954 MALTS
+954 MTLTS
-959 QGRSVAALTGALAGN
+959 QGRSVSALTGALAGN
-974 GTVTLESAEIAG
+974 GTVTLDSAEISG
-986 LNPRAFEIAIRA
+986 LNPRAFEVAIRA

-1003 VNDDNRLRQLVEP
+1003 VSDDNRLRQLVEL
-1016 ALSAGRIAV
+1016 ALSAGPIAV
-1025 PSAQIPFTIRDG
+1025 ASAQIPFTIRDG
-1037 RLRIGATPLEAKNAR
+1037 RLRVGATPLEAKNAR

-1092 PPDRLSRTID
+1092 PPDKLNRTVD
-1102 LAPLSSWLAVRT
+1102 LTPLSSWLAVRT

-1138 TLVSPEIATEQAP
+1138 TLVSPEPASEPSLTD
-1151 PNVPLPGQDPR
+1151 LPMPGPR
-1162 RAPAKPRVAPTPK
+1162 RAPLKPKAAPTPK
-1175 APQAA
+1175 APLAA
-1180 PAAPSPSLTSPSLT
+1180 PAAPSP
-1194 SPPLASQQ
+1194 PLASQQ
-1202 LAPLPPAIDVKPA
+1202 IAPLPPPIEVRPA

-1231 TPQHP
+1231 TPSNP

>member
-1 MAEGRPVQTT
+1 MQTT

-16 IAFIIA
+16 IAFILA

-31 YIDWN
+31 FIDWN
-36 QFRPQFEAEAGKI
+36 QFRPQFEAEASRI

-69 LRLRG
+69 LRLRSL
-74 VTFGGNND
+74 TFGGNND

-107 TELSVGGM
+107 TELTVNGM

-149 TGRIAL
+149 TGRVAL

-183 GDGSFTAR
+183 GDGNFTA
-191 GVRYPFRVSSGPSAD
+191 GGIRYPFRISSGPSAD

-229 VLAFDNRQPKFE
+229 VLAFDNRLPKFE

-249 AARKAGEAGPTP
+249 PAKKPGEAGPTP
-261 WKLATR
+261 WKLTTK

-272 AGAKFEQIDA
+272 AGAKFDQIDA
-282 SFGPE
+282 SFGTE
-287 DTALKLGGVGDLRF
+287 DNALKAGGVGDLKF

-316 DADRLTAKHDADP
+316 DADKLAGKSDAEP
-329 QRVLPALR
+329 LRILPALR

-345 VPIPAQIE
+345 APIPAQIE
-353 FNADQIMLGGR
+353 FNSDQIMLGAR

-369 ATELATD
+369 TAELTTD
-376 GRSWTFRRLELRA
+376 GKSWTFQRLDLRA
-389 PGMTQVSLNGAAPG
+389 PGMTQLALNGAAPG
-403 ADSFSGR
+403 SSSFSGR
-410 LSVESPDPDTLVA
+410 LSVESSDPDTLVA
-423 WLQGRSEITRR
+423 WLQGRSEVNRR
-434 STRPLRLAG
+434 STRPLRLSG
-443 DVTIAA
+443 EVTIAA
-449 NHLAIDRLKA
+449 NHFAIEKLKA
-459 DIDGGAI
+459 DIEGGAV
-466 EGRIVFVQTGASN
+466 EGRIDFAQTGASK
-479 GSRIDADLRADRL
+479 GSRIDAELKADRL

-498 SFVRALAGPQ
+498 SFARALAGPQ

-523 AISAGQELRPFA
+523 ATSAGQELRPFA
-535 ARLAYSPASLS
+535 AKLGYGPTSLS

-552 GQGGGV
+552 GQASGA
-558 TSEASG
+558 TTEASG
-564 SFDRTKTTG
+564 SFDRARATG
-573 KLALKSSANSLR
+573 RLALKSSANSLR
-585 ELTALVEPFA
+585 ELTALIEPFA
-595 PALRARLDA
+595 PSVRARLDA

-613 LKLDLSLDK
+613 VKLDLSLDR

-630 NARFVLD
+630 DARAVLD
-637 LDAPQLKT
+637 LDAPQLKA

-651 QTPAA
+651 QTPLAA
-656 AIGGIDLER
+656 VTGIDIDR
-665 LRNSDFTLDAKVA
+665 LRNSDFTLDSKLST
-678 APQAGALLALLG
+678 PQAGALLALLG
-690 LDRIVAAG
+690 LDRLVAAG

-711 WRRPSQLNAKLS
+711 WRRPLQLNAKLS

-728 ADAQGSVEWSESKP
+728 ADAQGSVELSAP
-742 SEPKSFE
+742 
-749 PKSFEPKAS
+749 EPKAS

-768 APLLGTSPAG
+768 APLFGTGPADK
-778 TSAQN
+778 SARN
-783 VSLSSRVTLSG
+783 VNLSSRVGLAG
-794 NRLTFGD
+794 NRLTFDD
-801 LDGNAAGSH
+801 LDGSAAGSH
-810 LRGHVSVT
+810 LRGHLAVT
-818 LDQDK
+818 LDQEK
-823 SIDGEVGLDSLDL
+823 SIDGEVGLDALDL
-836 APALAIAVGAAGRE
+836 APALAMALGAAGRDAA
-850 SGEPLSAGLVS
+850 EPLGAGLIG
-861 GWRGRIAF
+861 GWRGRITF
-869 QALRGT
+869 QALRGS

-881 LRPFGGT
+881 LRPVGGT

-893 QSLAFDALKGGVG
+893 QSLALDALKGGLG
-906 GGDMS
+906 GGEMS

-959 QGRSVAALTGALAGN
+959 QGRSLAALTGALAGN
-974 GTVTLESAEIAG
+974 GTVTLDAAEIAG

-1003 VNDDNRLRQLVEP
+1003 VADDNRLRQLVEP
-1016 ALSAGRIAV
+1016 ALSAAPIAV
-1025 PSAQIPFTIRDG
+1025 ASAQIPFTIRDG
-1037 RLRIGATPLEAKNAR
+1037 RLRVGATPLEAKNAR

-1092 PPDRLSRTID
+1092 PPDRLNRTLD

-1138 TLVSPEIATEQAP
+1138 TLVSPDPEPSLTD
-1151 PNVPLPGQDPR
+1151 VPVPGRDPR
-1162 RAPAKPRVAPTPK
+1162 RAPPPKPRVEPRGEPKAAPMPK

-1180 PAAPSPSLTSPSLT
+1180 PAAPSP
-1194 SPPLASQQ
+1194 PLASQA
-1202 LAPLPPAIDVKPA
+1202 APLPPPIEVRPA
-1215 PGPPPAKPRP
+1215 PGPPPPRPKP

-1231 TPQHP
+1231 TPSNP

>member
-1 MAEGRPVQTT
+1 MQTT

-31 YIDWN
+31 YFDWN
-36 QFRPQFEAEAGKI
+36 QFRPQFEAEAGRI

-69 LRLRG
+69 LRLRS

-87 ADKLDVEFS
+87 AEKLDVEFS
-96 LGSLMRGEWRA
+96 LSSLMRGEWRA
-107 TELSVGGM
+107 TELTVGGM

-183 GDGSFTAR
+183 GDGNFTAA
-191 GVRYPFRVSSGPSAD
+191 GVRYPFRISSGPSAD

-229 VLAFDNRQPKFE
+229 VLAFDNRLPKFD

-249 AARKAGEAGPTP
+249 ATRKAGEAGPTP
-261 WKLATR
+261 WKLTAK

-287 DTALKLGGVGDLRF
+287 DGALKLGGVGDLRF

-316 DADRLTAKHDADP
+316 DADKLVARDDAEP
-329 QRVLPALR
+329 LRILPALR

-345 VPIPAQIE
+345 APIPAQIE
-353 FNADQIMLGGR
+353 FNSDQIMLGGR
-364 PLQNI
+364 PLQSI
-369 ATELATD
+369 TAELQTD
-376 GRSWTFRRLELRA
+376 GRSWTFQRLELRA
-389 PGMTQVSLNGAAPG
+389 PGQTQLSLNGATPG

-410 LSVESPDPDTLVA
+410 LSVESSDPDTLVA
-423 WLQGRSEITRR
+423 WLQGRSEVVRR

-449 NHLAIDRLKA
+449 NHLAIDGLKA
-459 DIDGGAI
+459 DIEGGTV
-466 EGRIVFVQTGASN
+466 EGRIAFVQTGAN
-479 GSRIDADLRADRL
+479 KGSRIDAELKADRL

-498 SFVRALAGPQ
+498 SFVRALGGPQ
-508 GEWPEEAKLSLDIGR
+508 GEWPDEAKLSLDVGR

-535 ARLAYSPASLS
+535 ARLGYNPASLS

-552 GQGGGV
+552 GQASGV
-558 TSEASG
+558 TTEASG
-564 SFDRTKTTG
+564 GFDRVKATG
-573 KLALKSSANSLR
+573 RLALKSSANSLR
-585 ELTALVEPFA
+585 ELTALIEPFS
-595 PALRARLDA
+595 PAVRARFDA
-604 LPSLPGATR
+604 IAPLPGATR
-613 LKLDLSLDK
+613 LKLDLSLDR

-630 NARFVLD
+630 DARAVLD
-637 LDAPQLKT
+637 LDAPQLRA
-645 TATLAA
+645 TASLVA
-651 QTPAA
+651 QTPLAA
-656 AIGGIDLER
+656 VNGIDIDR
-665 LRNSDFTLDAKVA
+665 LRNSDFTLDTKIST
-678 APQAGALLALLG
+678 PQASSLLALLG
-690 LDRIVAAG
+690 LDRVAAAG
-698 EGASQFEGRLSGA
+698 EGASQFEGKVSGA
-711 WRRPSQLNAKLS
+711 WRRPLQLNARLS
-723 GGGLD
+723 GGLD
-728 ADAQGSVEWSESKP
+728 ADAQGSVDLSAP
-742 SEPKSFE
+742 
-749 PKSFEPKAS
+749 EPKAS
-758 VNLRVRNANL
+758 VNLRVRSANL
-768 APLLGTSPAG
+768 APLFGTGPADKA
-778 TSAQN
+778 TQN
-783 VSLSSRVTLSG
+783 VSLSSRVGLSG
-794 NRLTFGD
+794 NRLTFDD
-801 LDGNAAGSH
+801 LDGSAAGSH
-810 LRGHVSVT
+810 LRGHVAVT
-818 LDQDK
+818 LDQEK
-823 SIDGEVGLDSLDL
+823 SVDGEVGLDTLDL
-836 APALAIAVGAAGRE
+836 APALAMAIGAAGHDT
-850 SGEPLSAGLVS
+850 GEPLGAGLLG

-869 QALRGT
+869 QALRGS

-881 LRPFGGT
+881 LRPVGGT
-888 IRSDG
+888 LRSDG
-893 QSLAFDALKGGVG
+893 QSLALDALKGGIG
-906 GGDMS
+906 GGEMS

-919 AGGLALN
+919 ANGLALN
-926 ARIELSNV
+926 ARVDLSNV
-934 DAAALRY
+934 DATALRY
-941 RDLALPKGRASVQ
+941 RDLALPKGRVSIQ

-959 QGRSVAALTGALAGN
+959 QGRSVTALTGALAGN
-974 GTVTLESAEIAG
+974 GTVTLDAAEIGG

-1003 VNDDNRLRQLVEP
+1003 VTDDARLRQLVEP
-1016 ALSAGRIAV
+1016 ALAAGPIAV
-1025 PSAQIPFTIRDG
+1025 ASAQIPFTIRDG
-1037 RLRIGATPLEAKNAR
+1037 RLRVGATPLEARNAR

-1073 PIMTGLS
+1073 PIMNGLS

-1092 PPDRLSRTID
+1092 PPDKLNRTVD

-1138 TLVSPEIATEQAP
+1138 TLVSPEPAP
-1151 PNVPLPGQDPR
+1151 EPSLTDVPLPGRDPR
-1162 RAPAKPRVAPTPK
+1162 RAPPAKSKAEPKPAPTPR

-1180 PAAPSPSLTSPSLT
+1180 PAAPSPPLT

-1202 LAPLPPAIDVKPA
+1202 AAPLPPPIEVRPA
-1215 PGPPPAKPRP
+1215 PGPAPAKPRP

-1231 TPQHP
+1231 TPSNP

>member
-1 MAEGRPVQTT
+1 MQTT

-16 IAFIIA
+16 IAFILA

-31 YIDWN
+31 FIDWN
-36 QFRPQFEAEAGKI
+36 QFRPQFEAEAGRI

-69 LRLRG
+69 LRLRS

-96 LGSLMRGEWRA
+96 LSSLMRGEWRA
-107 TELSVGGM
+107 TELTVNGM

-183 GDGSFTAR
+183 GDGNVTVSGT
-191 GVRYPFRVSSGPSAD
+191 RYPFRISSGPSAD
-206 GSATRLHLNIDPGE
+206 GSATRLHLNVDPGQ

-229 VLAFDNRQPKFE
+229 VLAFDNRLPKFD

-249 AARKAGEAGPTP
+249 AAKKTGEAGPTP
-261 WKLATR
+261 WKVTAK

-272 AGAKFEQIDA
+272 AGAKLDQIDVN
-282 SFGPE
+282 FGVE
-287 DTALKLGGVGDLRF
+287 DNALKLGGIGDLRF
-301 GASPLLRAVLSARQV
+301 GASPLLRAVLSARQI
-316 DADRLTAKHDADP
+316 DADKLASKDDAEP
-329 QRVLPALR
+329 LRVLPALR

-345 VPIPAQIE
+345 APIPAQIE
-353 FNADQIMLGGR
+353 FNSDQIMLGGR

-369 ATELATD
+369 AAELRTD
-376 GRSWTFRRLELRA
+376 GRSWTFQRLELRA
-389 PGMTQVSLNGAAPG
+389 PGMTQLSLNGATPG

-410 LSVESPDPDTLVA
+410 LSVESSDPDTLVA
-423 WLQGRSEITRR
+423 WLQGRSEINRR

-449 NHLAIDRLKA
+449 NHLAIDKLKA
-459 DIDGGAI
+459 DVEGGTV
-466 EGRIVFVQTGASN
+466 EGRIGFVQTGASK
-479 GSRIDADLRADRL
+479 GSRIDAELRADRL

-535 ARLAYSPASLS
+535 AKLGYGPNALS

-552 GQGGGV
+552 GQTSGV
-558 TSEASG
+558 TTEASG
-564 SFDRTKTTG
+564 SFDRTGATG

-585 ELTALVEPFA
+585 ELTALIEPFA
-595 PALRARLDA
+595 PSLRARFDA

-622 NAEHADRS
+622 NAEHADRGD
-630 NARFVLD
+630 ARAVLE
-637 LDAPQLKT
+637 LDAPQLKA
-645 TATLAA
+645 TATLVA
-651 QTPAA
+651 QTPLAA
-656 AIGGIDLER
+656 VNGIDIER
-665 LRNSDFTLDAKVA
+665 LRNSDFTLESKVST
-678 APQAGALLALLG
+678 PQAGALLALVG
-690 LDRIVAAG
+690 LDRVVAAG
-698 EGASQFEGRLSGA
+698 EGASQFEGKLSGA
-711 WRRPSQLNAKLS
+711 WRRPLQLNAKLS

-728 ADAQGSVEWSESKP
+728 ADAQGSVEL
-742 SEPKSFE
+742 SEPK
-749 PKSFEPKAS
+749 AN
-758 VNLRVRNANL
+758 VNLRVRNVNL
-768 APLLGTSPAG
+768 APLFGTG
-778 TSAQN
+778 TADKLSAQS
-783 VSLSSRVTLSG
+783 VSLSSRLTLSG
-794 NRLTFGD
+794 NRLTFDD
-801 LDGNAAGSH
+801 LDSNAAGSR
-810 LRGHVSVT
+810 LRGRLSVT
-818 LDQDK
+818 LDQEK
-823 SIDGEVGLDSLDL
+823 SVDGEVGLDTLDF
-836 APALAIAVGAAGRE
+836 APALAMAIGAAGHDA
-850 SGEPLSAGLVS
+850 SEPLSAGLIS

-875 LPGGIE
+875 LPGGLE

-893 QSLAFDALKGGVG
+893 QSLALDALKGGVG
-906 GGDMS
+906 GGEIS
-911 ASLDARNG
+911 ASFDARNG
-919 AGGLALN
+919 VGGVAMN
-926 ARIELSNV
+926 ARIELANV
-934 DAAALRY
+934 DATTLRY
-941 RDLALPKGRASVQ
+941 RDLALPKGRASMQ

-974 GTVTLESAEIAG
+974 GTVTLDSAEIAG

-1003 VNDDNRLRQLVEP
+1003 VSDDNRLRQLVEP
-1016 ALSAGRIAV
+1016 ALAAGPIAV
-1025 PSAQIPFTIRDG
+1025 ASAQIPFTIRDG
-1037 RLRIGATPLEAKNAR
+1037 RLRVGATPLEAKNAR

-1092 PPDRLSRTID
+1092 PPDRLNRTVD

-1138 TLVSPEIATEQAP
+1138 TLVSPDPAP
-1151 PNVPLPGQDPR
+1151 EPSLTDVPMPGRDPR
-1162 RAPAKPRVAPTPK
+1162 RATQPKPKAAPTPK

-1180 PAAPSPSLTSPSLT
+1180 PAAPSPPLT

-1202 LAPLPPAIDVKPA
+1202 VAPLPPPIEVRPA
-1215 PGPPPAKPRP
+1215 PGPAPAKPKP

-1231 TPQHP
+1231 TPQNP

>member
-1 MAEGRPVQTT
+1 MQTT

-22 LLAALIGPY
+22 LLAALIGPSY
-31 YIDWN
+31 VDWN

-69 LRLRG
+69 LRLRQ

-96 LGSLMRGEWRA
+96 LSSLMRGEWRA

-183 GDGSFTAR
+183 GDGGFTAN
-191 GVRYPFRVSSGPSAD
+191 GVRYPFRISSGPSAD
-206 GSATRLHLNIDPGE
+206 GNATRLHLNIDPGE

-229 VLAFDNRQPKFE
+229 VLAFDNRLPKFD

-249 AARKAGEAGPTP
+249 AVKKAGEAGPTP
-261 WKLATR
+261 WKLTTKLR
-267 LKADP
+267 ADP

-282 SFGPE
+282 SFGAE
-287 DTALKLGGVGDLRF
+287 DNALKLGGVGDVRF

-316 DADRLTAKHDADP
+316 DADRLAGKDDSETL
-329 QRVLPALR
+329 RILPALR

-345 VPIPAQIE
+345 APIPAQIE
-353 FNADQIMLGGR
+353 FNSDQIMLGGR

-369 ATELATD
+369 TAELQTD
-376 GRSWTFRRLELRA
+376 GRSWTFQRLELRA
-389 PGMTQVSLNGAAPG
+389 PGMTQLSLNGATPG

-410 LSVESPDPDTLVA
+410 LSVESSDPDALVA

-459 DIDGGAI
+459 DIEGGAV
-466 EGRIVFVQTGASN
+466 EGRIAFVQTGASK
-479 GSRIDADLRADRL
+479 GSRIDAELKADRL

-535 ARLAYSPASLS
+535 AKLGYGPASLS

-552 GQGGGV
+552 GQASGV
-558 TSEASG
+558 TTEASG
-564 SFDRTKTTG
+564 SFDRTKATG

-585 ELTALVEPFA
+585 ELTALIEPFA
-595 PALRARLDA
+595 PAVRARFDA
-604 LPSLPGATR
+604 MPSLPGATR
-613 LKLDLSLDK
+613 LKLDLSLDR

-630 NARFVLD
+630 NARAVLD
-637 LDAPQLKT
+637 LDAPQLKA

-651 QTPAA
+651 QMPAA
-656 AIGGIDLER
+656 AVNGIDIDK
-665 LRNSDFTLDAKVA
+665 LRNSDFTLDTKLST
-678 APQAGALLALLG
+678 PQAGALLALLG
-690 LDRIVAAG
+690 LDRVVAAG
-698 EGASQFEGRLSGA
+698 EGASQLEGKLTGA
-711 WRRPSQLNAKLS
+711 WRRPLQLNAKLN

-728 ADAQGSVEWSESKP
+728 ADAQGSVELSG
-742 SEPKSFE
+742 
-749 PKSFEPKAS
+749 PKAS

-768 APLLGTSPAG
+768 APLFGTSPADK
-778 TSAQN
+778 SMQV
-783 VSLSSRVTLSG
+783 VSLSSRVGLSG
-794 NRLTFGD
+794 NRLTFDD

-810 LRGHVSVT
+810 LRGHLAVMLDPEKSV
-818 LDQDK
+818 
-823 SIDGEVGLDSLDL
+823 DGEVGLDTLDL
-836 APALAIAVGAAGRE
+836 APALAVAIGAAGHE
-850 SGEPLSAGLVS
+850 SGEPLSAGLLS

-869 QALRGT
+869 QALRGM

-893 QSLAFDALKGGVG
+893 QSLALDALKGSLG
-906 GGDMS
+906 GGEMS
-911 ASLDARNG
+911 ASFDARNG
-919 AGGLALN
+919 ANGLTLN
-926 ARIELSNV
+926 SRIELNNV

-941 RDLALPKGRASVQ
+941 RALALPKGRASVQ

-974 GTVTLESAEIAG
+974 GTVTLDSAEIGG

-1003 VNDDNRLRQLVEP
+1003 VADDNRLRQLVEP
-1016 ALSAGRIAV
+1016 ALAAAPIAV
-1025 PSAQIPFTIRDG
+1025 ASAQIPFTIRDG
-1037 RLRIGATPLEAKNAR
+1037 RLRVGATPLEAKNAR

-1092 PPDRLSRTID
+1092 PPDRLNRTID

-1138 TLVSPEIATEQAP
+1138 MLVSPDVAPEQAP
-1151 PNVPLPGQDPR
+1151 VNVPLPGQDPR
-1162 RAPAKPRVAPTPK
+1162 RAPPKPKAAPTPK

-1180 PAAPSPSLTSPSLT
+1180 PAAP

-1215 PGPPPAKPRP
+1215 PGPAPARPKP

-1231 TPQHP
+1231 TPQNP

>member
-1 MAEGRPVQTT
+1 MQTT

-96 LGSLMRGEWRA
+96 LGSLLRGEWRA

-122 ARGRVDLP
+122 TRGRVDLP
-130 STASG
+130 SIGSG
-135 TFNLASL
+135 AFDLASL

-183 GDGSFTAR
+183 GDGSFSAN
-191 GVRYPFRVSSGPSAD
+191 GVRYPFRISSGPSAD
-206 GSATRLHLNIDPGE
+206 GKATRLHLNVDPGE

-229 VLAFDNRQPKFE
+229 VLAFDTRQPKFD
-241 GALTLAVP
+241 GALTLAFP
-249 AARKAGEAGPTP
+249 AARKAGEAGPPP
-261 WKLATR
+261 WKLVTR

-282 SFGPE
+282 SFGTE
-287 DTALKLGGVGDLRF
+287 DAALKLGGVGDLRF

-316 DADRLTAKHDADP
+316 DADRLTAKDDSDP

-345 VPIPAQIE
+345 APIPAQIE

-389 PGMTQVSLNGAAPG
+389 PGMTQLSLSGAAPG

-410 LSVESPDPDTLVA
+410 LSIESSDPDTLVA
-423 WLQGRSEITRR
+423 WLQGRSEVNRR

-443 DVTIAA
+443 EVTIAA
-449 NHLAIDRLKA
+449 NHFAIDRLKA
-459 DIDGGAI
+459 NIDGGAV
-466 EGRIVFVQTGASN
+466 EGRIAFVQAGASK
-479 GSRIDADLRADRL
+479 GSRIDADLKADRL

-508 GEWPEEAKLSLDIGR
+508 GEWPEQAKLALEIGR
-523 AISAGQELRPFA
+523 AISAGQELRSFA
-535 ARLAYSPASLS
+535 ARLAYGPAALS

-552 GQGGGV
+552 GQAGGI
-558 TSEASG
+558 TTEASG
-564 SFDRTKTTG
+564 SFDRARVTG
-573 KLALKSSANSLR
+573 KLALTSSANSLR
-585 ELTALVEPFA
+585 ELSALIEPLA
-595 PALRARLDA
+595 PSVRARFDA
-604 LPSLPGATR
+604 MPSQPGATR

-630 NARFVLD
+630 SARAVLE
-637 LDAPQLKT
+637 LDAPQLKA

-656 AIGGIDLER
+656 AIGGIDLDR
-665 LRNSDFTLDAKVA
+665 LRSSDFTLDSKVST
-678 APQAGALLALLG
+678 PQAGALLALLG
-690 LDRIVAAG
+690 LDRVVAAG
-698 EGASQFEGRLSGA
+698 EGGSQFEGKLTGA
-711 WRRPSQLNAKLS
+711 WLRPMQLNARLS

-728 ADAQGSVEWSESKP
+728 ADAQGSVDL
-742 SEPKSFE
+742 SEPKG
-749 PKSFEPKAS
+749 S

-768 APLLGTSPAG
+768 APLLGISPADK
-778 TSAQN
+778 SAQN
-783 VSLSSRVTLSG
+783 VSLSSRLTLSG
-794 NRLTFGD
+794 NRLTFDD

-810 LRGHVSVT
+810 LRGHVSVA
-818 LDQDK
+818 LDQDRTV
-823 SIDGEVGLDSLDL
+823 DGEVGLDSLDL
-836 APALAIAVGAAGRE
+836 APALAIAIGAVGQDA
-850 SGEPLSAGLVS
+850 GEPLTSGYVS
-861 GWRGRIAF
+861 NWRGRIAF
-869 QALRGT
+869 QSLRGT

-893 QSLAFDALKGGVG
+893 QSLALDALKGGIG
-906 GGDMS
+906 GGAMS
-911 ASLDARNG
+911 ASFDARNG

-926 ARIELSNV
+926 ARIELGDV

-941 RDLALPKGRASVQ
+941 RDLALPKGRVSAQ

-1003 VNDDNRLRQLVEP
+1003 VSDDNRLRQLVEP

-1037 RLRIGATPLEAKNAR
+1037 RLRVGATALEAKNAR

-1092 PPDRLSRTID
+1092 PPDRLSRTVD
-1102 LAPLSSWLAVRT
+1102 LTPLSSWLAVRT

-1138 TLVSPEIATEQAP
+1138 TLVSPEIAPEQAP
-1151 PNVPLPGQDPR
+1151 ANVPLPGQDPR
-1162 RAPAKPRVAPTPK
+1162 RAPAKSKAETRPAPTPK
-1175 APQAA
+1175 APQAV
-1180 PAAPSPSLTSPSLT
+1180 PAAPSPPLTN
-1194 SPPLASQQ
+1194 PPLASQQ

-1215 PGPPPAKPRP
+1215 PGPPPARPRP

-1231 TPQHP
+1231 TPQNP

>member
-1 MAEGRPVQTT
+1 MQTT

-16 IAFIIA
+16 IAFILA

-31 YIDWN
+31 FVDWN
-36 QFRPQFEAEAGKI
+36 QFRPQFEAEATRI

-69 LRLRG
+69 LRLRS

-82 LGRLR
+82 RGRLR

-96 LGSLMRGEWRA
+96 LSSLMRGEWRA

-115 AVDLGLD
+115 AADLGLD
-122 ARGRVDLP
+122 AKGKVDLP

-168 IAFSGDVRSLAGSVR
+168 IVFSGDVRSLAGSVR
-183 GDGSFTAR
+183 GDGNFTAA
-191 GVRYPFRVSSGPSAD
+191 GVRYPFRVSSGPSPD

-220 RAILADLEG
+220 RAIMADLEG
-229 VLAFDNRQPKFE
+229 VLAFDNRLPKFD

-249 AARKAGEAGPTP
+249 APKKPGEAGPTP
-261 WKLATR
+261 WKVTAK

-272 AGAKFEQIDA
+272 AGARFDQIEA

-301 GASPLLRAVLSARQV
+301 GAAPLLRAVLSARQV
-316 DADRLTAKHDADP
+316 DADKLAGRGDAEP
-329 QRVLPALR
+329 LRILPSLR

-345 VPIPAQIE
+345 APISAQIE
-353 FNADQIMLGGR
+353 FNSDQIMLGGR

-369 ATELATD
+369 TTELQTD
-376 GRSWTFRRLELRA
+376 GKSWTFQRLELRA
-389 PGMTQVSLNGAAPG
+389 PGMTQLSLNGATPG

-410 LSVESPDPDTLVA
+410 LSVESSDPDTLVA
-423 WLQGRSEITRR
+423 WLQGRNEVNRR

-449 NHLAIDRLKA
+449 NHLAIDKLKA
-459 DIDGGAI
+459 DVEGGAV
-466 EGRIVFVQTGASN
+466 EGRIAFAQTGASK
-479 GSRIDADLRADRL
+479 GSRIDADLKADRL

-535 ARLAYSPASLS
+535 AKLGYGPTSLS

-552 GQGGGV
+552 GQASGV
-558 TSEASG
+558 TTEASG
-564 SFDRTKTTG
+564 SFDRTRATG

-585 ELTALVEPFA
+585 DLTALLEPIA
-595 PALRARLDA
+595 PALRARFDA
-604 LPSLPGATR
+604 ITPLPGATR

-630 NARFVLD
+630 DARAVLD
-637 LDAPQLKT
+637 LDAPQLKA

-651 QTPAA
+651 QTPVAA
-656 AIGGIDLER
+656 VNGIDIDK
-665 LRNSDFTLDAKVA
+665 LRNSDFTLDSKLS
-678 APQAGALLALLG
+678 APQASALTALLG
-690 LDRIVAAG
+690 LDRMVAAG
-698 EGASQFEGRLSGA
+698 EGASQVEGSLSGA
-711 WRRPSQLNAKLS
+711 WRRPLQLNAKLS

-728 ADAQGSVEWSESKP
+728 ADAQGSVELSAP
-742 SEPKSFE
+742 
-749 PKSFEPKAS
+749 EPKAS

-768 APLLGTSPAG
+768 APLFGTSPADK
-778 TSAQN
+778 SAQN
-783 VSLSSRVTLSG
+783 VSLSSRLTLSG
-794 NRLTFGD
+794 NRLTFDD
-801 LDGNAAGSH
+801 LDSTASGSH
-810 LRGHVSVT
+810 LRGHLAMT
-818 LDQDK
+818 FDQEK
-823 SIDGEVGLDSLDL
+823 RLDGEVGLDTLDL
-836 APALAIAVGAAGRE
+836 APALALAVGAAGRE
-850 SGEPLSAGLVS
+850 AGEPLSAGLVS

-869 QALRGT
+869 QALRGS

-881 LRPFGGT
+881 MRPFSGT
-888 IRSDG
+888 IRGDG
-893 QSLAFDALKGGVG
+893 QSLALDALKGGVG
-906 GGDMS
+906 GGELT

-919 AGGLALN
+919 ANGLALN
-926 ARIELSNV
+926 ARLDLTNV
-934 DAAALRY
+934 DAASLRY
-941 RDLALPKGRASVQ
+941 RDLALPKGRASIQ
-954 MALTS
+954 MTLTS
-959 QGRSVAALTGALAGN
+959 QGRSVSALTGALAGN
-974 GTVTLESAEIAG
+974 GTVTLDAAEISG

-1003 VNDDNRLRQLVEP
+1003 VSDDNRLRQLVEP
-1016 ALSAGRIAV
+1016 ALSAAPIAV
-1025 PSAQIPFTIRDG
+1025 ASAQIAFTIRDG
-1037 RLRIGATPLEAKNAR
+1037 RLRVGATPLEAKNAR

-1092 PPDRLSRTID
+1092 PPDKLSRTVD
-1102 LAPLSSWLAVRT
+1102 LTPLSSWLAVRT

-1138 TLVSPEIATEQAP
+1138 TLVSPEPAP
-1151 PNVPLPGQDPR
+1151 EPALTDVPMPGRDPR
-1162 RAPAKPRVAPTPK
+1162 RPLPKVRIEPKAAPTPK
-1175 APQAA
+1175 APLAA
-1180 PAAPSPSLTSPSLT
+1180 PALP

-1202 LAPLPPAIDVKPA
+1202 VAPLPPPIDVRPA

-1231 TPQHP
+1231 TPQNP

>member
-1 MAEGRPVQTT
+1 MQTT

-16 IAFIIA
+16 IAFILA

-31 YIDWN
+31 FIDWN
-36 QFRPQFEAEAGKI
+36 QFRPQFEAEAGRI

-69 LRLRG
+69 LRLRS

-96 LGSLMRGEWRA
+96 LSSLMRGEWRA
-107 TELSVGGM
+107 TELTVNGM

-142 AIERLNL
+142 AIERVNL

-162 TLELND
+162 TLELSD

-183 GDGSFTAR
+183 GDGRFTAA
-191 GVRYPFRVSSGPSAD
+191 GVRYPFRISSGPSAD

-229 VLAFDNRQPKFE
+229 VLAFDNRLPKFD

-249 AARKAGEAGPTP
+249 AAKKAGEAGPTP
-261 WKLATR
+261 WKLTAK

-272 AGAKFEQIDA
+272 AGAKFDQIDA
-282 SFGPE
+282 SFGVE
-287 DTALKLGGVGDLRF
+287 DNALKLGGVGDLRF
-301 GASPLLRAVLSARQV
+301 GASPLLRAVLSARQI
-316 DADRLTAKHDADP
+316 DADKLAGKDDAEP
-329 QRVLPALR
+329 LRILPALR

-345 VPIPAQIE
+345 APVPAQIE
-353 FNADQIMLGGR
+353 FNSDQIMLGGR

-369 ATELATD
+369 AAELKTD
-376 GRSWTFRRLELRA
+376 GRSWTFQRLELRA
-389 PGMTQVSLNGAAPG
+389 PGTTQLSLNGATPG

-410 LSVESPDPDTLVA
+410 LSVESSDPDTLVA
-423 WLQGRSEITRR
+423 WLQGRSEVSRR

-449 NHLAIDRLKA
+449 NHLAIDGLKA
-459 DIDGGAI
+459 DIEGGAV
-466 EGRIVFVQTGASN
+466 EGRIGFVQTGASK
-479 GSRIDADLRADRL
+479 GSRIDAELKADRL

-535 ARLAYSPASLS
+535 AKLGYGPNSLS

-552 GQGGGV
+552 GQTSGV
-558 TSEASG
+558 TTEASG
-564 SFDRTKTTG
+564 SFDRTKATG

-585 ELTALVEPFA
+585 ELTALIEPFA
-595 PALRARLDA
+595 PTVRARFDA
-604 LPSLPGATR
+604 LPSRPGATR

-622 NAEHADRS
+622 NAEHADRGD
-630 NARFVLD
+630 ARAVLD
-637 LDAPQLKT
+637 LDAPQLKA

-651 QTPAA
+651 QTQLV
-656 AIGGIDLER
+656 AINGIDIDK
-665 LRNSDFTLDAKVA
+665 LRSSDFTLDTKVST
-678 APQAGALLALLG
+678 PQAGALLALLG
-690 LDRIVAAG
+690 LDRMVAAG

-711 WRRPSQLNAKLS
+711 WRRPLLLNAKLS

-728 ADAQGSVEWSESKP
+728 ADAQGSVEL
-742 SEPKSFE
+742 SEPK
-749 PKSFEPKAS
+749 AN
-758 VNLRVRNANL
+758 VNLRMRNVNL
-768 APLLGTSPAG
+768 APLFGAGPADK
-778 TSAQN
+778 SAQT
-783 VSLSSRVTLSG
+783 VSLSSRVGLSG
-794 NRLTFGD
+794 NRLTFDD
-801 LDGNAAGSH
+801 LDGNAAGSR
-810 LRGHVSVT
+810 LRGHLAVT
-818 LDQDK
+818 LDQEK
-823 SIDGEVGLDSLDL
+823 SVDGEVGLDSLDL
-836 APALAIAVGAAGRE
+836 APALAMAIGAAGRDA
-850 SGEPLSAGLVS
+850 GEPLSAGLLG

-875 LPGGIE
+875 LPGGLE
-881 LRPFGGT
+881 LRPFAGT

-893 QSLAFDALKGGVG
+893 QSLALDALKGNVG
-906 GGDMS
+906 GGEMS

-919 AGGLALN
+919 AGGVALN
-926 ARIELSNV
+926 LHLDLSNV
-934 DAAALRY
+934 DAATLRY

-959 QGRSVAALTGALAGN
+959 QGRSVAALTGALSGN
-974 GTVTLESAEIAG
+974 GTVTLDSAEISG

-1003 VNDDNRLRQLVEP
+1003 VASDDRLRQLVEP
-1016 ALSAGRIAV
+1016 ALSAGPIAV
-1025 PSAQIPFTIRDG
+1025 ASVQIPFTIRDG
-1037 RLRIGATPLEAKNAR
+1037 RLRVGATQLEAKNAR

-1092 PPDRLSRTID
+1092 PPDRLNRTVD

-1138 TLVSPEIATEQAP
+1138 TLVSPDP
-1151 PNVPLPGQDPR
+1151 VPEPSLTDVPMPGRDPR
-1162 RAPAKPRVAPTPK
+1162 RAPPKPKAAPTPK

-1180 PAAPSPSLTSPSLT
+1180 PAAPSPPLASPPLT

-1202 LAPLPPAIDVKPA
+1202 VAPLPPPIEVRPA
-1215 PGPPPAKPRP
+1215 PGPAPAKPRP

-1231 TPQHP
+1231 TPSNP

>member
-1 MAEGRPVQTT
+1 MQTT

-31 YIDWN
+31 FIDWN
-36 QFRPQFEAEAGKI
+36 QFRPQFEAEAGRI

-69 LRLRG
+69 LRLRS

-96 LGSLMRGEWRA
+96 LSALMRGEWRA
-107 TELSVGGM
+107 TELTVNGM

-135 TFNLASL
+135 SFNLASL

-162 TLELND
+162 TLELTD

-183 GDGSFTAR
+183 GDGRFTA
-191 GVRYPFRVSSGPSAD
+191 GGTRYPFRISSGPSAD

-229 VLAFDNRQPKFE
+229 VLAFDNRLPKFD

-249 AARKAGEAGPTP
+249 AAKKAGEAGPTP
-261 WKLATR
+261 WKLTAK

-272 AGAKFEQIDA
+272 AGAKFDQIDA
-282 SFGPE
+282 SFGAE
-287 DTALKLGGVGDLRF
+287 DNALKVGGVGDLRF
-301 GASPLLRAVLSARQV
+301 GASPLLRAVLSARQI
-316 DADRLTAKHDADP
+316 DADKLAGKDDAEP
-329 QRVLPALR
+329 LRILPALR

-345 VPIPAQIE
+345 APIPAQIE
-353 FNADQIMLGGR
+353 FNSDQIMLGGR

-369 ATELATD
+369 AAELKTD
-376 GRSWTFRRLELRA
+376 GRSWTFQRLELRA
-389 PGMTQVSLNGAAPG
+389 PGMTQLSLNGAAPG

-410 LSVESPDPDTLVA
+410 LSVESSDPDTLVA
-423 WLQGRSEITRR
+423 WLQGRSEVNRR

-449 NHLAIDRLKA
+449 NHLAIDKLKA
-459 DIDGGAI
+459 DIEGGAI
-466 EGRIVFVQTGASN
+466 EGRIAFVQTGASK
-479 GSRIDADLRADRL
+479 GSRIDAELKADRL

-498 SFVRALAGPQ
+498 SFVRALGGPQ
-508 GEWPEEAKLSLDIGR
+508 GEWPEEARLSLDVGR

-535 ARLAYSPASLS
+535 AKLGYGPASLS

-552 GQGGGV
+552 GQTSGV
-558 TSEASG
+558 TTEASG
-564 SFDRTKTTG
+564 SFDRTKATG
-573 KLALKSSANSLR
+573 KLALKSSASSLR
-585 ELTALVEPFA
+585 ELTALIEPFA
-595 PALRARLDA
+595 PSVRARFDA
-604 LPSLPGATR
+604 IASLPGATR
-613 LKLDLSLDK
+613 LKLDLSLDR

-630 NARFVLD
+630 DARAVFD
-637 LDAPQLKT
+637 LDAPQLKA

-651 QTPAA
+651 QTPVAA
-656 AIGGIDLER
+656 VNGIDIDR
-665 LRNSDFTLDAKVA
+665 LRNSDFTLDSKVST
-678 APQAGALLALLG
+678 PQAGALLALLG
-690 LDRIVAAG
+690 LDRVVAAG

-711 WRRPSQLNAKLS
+711 WRRPLQLNAKLS

-728 ADAQGSVEWSESKP
+728 ADAQGSVELSAP
-742 SEPKSFE
+742 
-749 PKSFEPKAS
+749 EPKAS
-758 VNLRVRNANL
+758 VNLRVRNVNL
-768 APLLGTSPAG
+768 APLFGTGPAG
-778 TSAQN
+778 KSAQT
-783 VSLSSRVTLSG
+783 VSLSSRLSLSG
-794 NRLTFGD
+794 NRLTFDD
-801 LDGNAAGSH
+801 LDGSAAGSH
-810 LRGHVSVT
+810 LRGRLAVT
-818 LDQDK
+818 LDQEK
-823 SIDGEVGLDSLDL
+823 SIDGEVGLDTLDL
-836 APALAIAVGAAGRE
+836 APALALAVGAAGRDA
-850 SGEPLSAGLVS
+850 GEPLSAGLLG

-875 LPGGIE
+875 LPGGVE
-881 LRPFGGT
+881 LRPIGGT

-893 QSLAFDALKGGVG
+893 QSLALDALKGGVG
-906 GGDMS
+906 GGELS
-911 ASLDARNG
+911 ASFDARTG
-919 AGGLALN
+919 ASGVALN

-934 DAAALRY
+934 DATTLRY

-974 GTVTLESAEIAG
+974 GTVTLDSAEISG

-1003 VNDDNRLRQLVEP
+1003 VADDNRLRQLVEP
-1016 ALSAGRIAV
+1016 ALAAGPIAV
-1025 PSAQIPFTIRDG
+1025 ASAQIPFTIRDG
-1037 RLRIGATPLEAKNAR
+1037 RLRVGATPLEAKNAR

-1092 PPDRLSRTID
+1092 PPDKLNRTVD

-1138 TLVSPEIATEQAP
+1138 TLVSPDAAPEQVPA
-1151 PNVPLPGQDPR
+1151 NVPLPGQDPR
-1162 RAPAKPRVAPTPK
+1162 RAPPRPKAAPTPK
-1175 APQAA
+1175 APLAA
-1180 PAAPSPSLTSPSLT
+1180 PAAPSP
-1194 SPPLASQQ
+1194 PLASQQ
-1202 LAPLPPAIDVKPA
+1202 VAPLPPPIEVRPA
-1215 PGPPPAKPRP
+1215 PGPAPAKPKP

-1231 TPQHP
+1231 TPSNP

>member
-1 MAEGRPVQTT
+1 MQTT

-31 YIDWN
+31 YVDWN

-69 LRLRG
+69 LRLRQ

-183 GDGSFTAR
+183 GDGRFTAA

-229 VLAFDNRQPKFE
+229 VLAFDNRLPKFD

-249 AARKAGEAGPTP
+249 AVKKAGEAGPTP
-261 WKLATR
+261 WKLTTK

-282 SFGPE
+282 NFGAE
-287 DTALKLGGVGDLRF
+287 DNALKLGGVGDLRF
-301 GASPLLRAVLSARQV
+301 GAAPLLRAVLSARQV
-316 DADRLTAKHDADP
+316 DADKLAGKDDAEP
-329 QRVLPALR
+329 LRILPALR

-345 VPIPAQIE
+345 APIPAQIE
-353 FNADQIMLGGR
+353 FNSDQIMLGGR

-369 ATELATD
+369 AAELQTD
-376 GRSWTFRRLELRA
+376 GRSWTFQRLELRA
-389 PGMTQVSLNGAAPG
+389 PGMTQLSLNGAAPG

-410 LSVESPDPDTLVA
+410 LSVESSDPDALVA
-423 WLQGRSEITRR
+423 WLQGRSEINRR

-459 DIDGGAI
+459 DIEGGTV
-466 EGRIVFVQTGASN
+466 EGRIAFVQTGASK
-479 GSRIDADLRADRL
+479 GSRIDAELKADRL
-492 DLDAAA
+492 DLDTAA

-535 ARLAYSPASLS
+535 AKLAFGPASLS

-552 GQGGGV
+552 GQASGV
-558 TSEASG
+558 TTEASG
-564 SFDRTKTTG
+564 SFDRTKATG

-595 PALRARLDA
+595 PAVRARFDA
-604 LPSLPGATR
+604 IPSLPGATR

-630 NARFVLD
+630 NARAVLD
-637 LDAPQLKT
+637 LDAPQLKA

-651 QTPAA
+651 QMPAA
-656 AIGGIDLER
+656 AVNGVDIDK
-665 LRNSDFTLDAKVA
+665 LRNSDFTLDSKVS
-678 APQAGALLALLG
+678 APQAGALLVLLG
-690 LDRIVAAG
+690 LDRVVAAG
-698 EGASQFEGRLSGA
+698 EGASQFEGKLTGA
-711 WRRPSQLNAKLS
+711 WRRPLQLNAKLS

-728 ADAQGSVEWSESKP
+728 ADAQGSVELSES
-742 SEPKSFE
+742 
-749 PKSFEPKAS
+749 KAS
-758 VNLRVRNANL
+758 VNLRVRKANL
-768 APLLGTSPAG
+768 APLFGTSPADK
-778 TSAQN
+778 SMQA
-783 VSLSSRVTLSG
+783 VSLSSRLTLSG
-794 NRLTFGD
+794 NRLTFDD

-810 LRGHVSVT
+810 LRGHLAVT
-818 LDQDK
+818 LDQER
-823 SIDGEVGLDSLDL
+823 SVDGEVGLDTLDL
-836 APALAIAVGAAGRE
+836 APALAMAIGAAGHE
-850 SGEPLSAGLVS
+850 SGEPLSAGLLG

-869 QALRGT
+869 QALRGM

-888 IRSDG
+888 LRSDG
-893 QSLAFDALKGGVG
+893 QSLALDALKGGLSG
-906 GGDMS
+906 GEMS
-911 ASLDARNG
+911 ASFDARNG
-919 AGGLALN
+919 ANGLALN
-926 ARIELSNV
+926 ARIDLSNV
-934 DAAALRY
+934 DAATLRY
-941 RDLALPKGRASVQ
+941 RDLALPKGRATVQ

-974 GTVTLESAEIAG
+974 GTVTLDSAEIGG

-1003 VNDDNRLRQLVEP
+1003 VADDNRLRQLVEP
-1016 ALSAGRIAV
+1016 ALAAAPIAV
-1025 PSAQIPFTIRDG
+1025 ASAQIPFTIRDG
-1037 RLRIGATPLEAKNAR
+1037 RLRVGATPLEAKNAR

-1092 PPDRLSRTID
+1092 PPDRLNRTID

-1138 TLVSPEIATEQAP
+1138 TLVSPDPAPEQAP
-1151 PNVPLPGQDPR
+1151 VNVPLPGQDPR
-1162 RAPAKPRVAPTPK
+1162 RAPSKPKAAPLPK

-1180 PAAPSPSLTSPSLT
+1180 PAAPSP
-1194 SPPLASQQ
+1194 PLAQQ

-1215 PGPPPAKPRP
+1215 PGPPPAKPKP

-1231 TPQHP
+1231 TPQNP

>member
-1 MAEGRPVQTT
+1 MQTT

-31 YIDWN
+31 YVDWN

-63 LLPAPT
+63 LLPTPT
-69 LRLRG
+69 LRLRQ

-183 GDGSFTAR
+183 GDGGFTAN

-206 GSATRLHLNIDPGE
+206 GNATRLHLNIDPGE
-220 RAILADLEG
+220 RATLADLEG
-229 VLAFDNRQPKFE
+229 VLAFDNRLPKFE

-249 AARKAGEAGPTP
+249 PVKKAGEAGPTP
-261 WKLATR
+261 WKLTTKLR
-267 LKADP
+267 ADP
-272 AGAKFEQIDA
+272 AGARFEQIDA

-287 DTALKLGGVGDLRF
+287 DSALKLGGVGDLKF

-316 DADRLTAKHDADP
+316 DADRLAAKDDAEP
-329 QRVLPALR
+329 LRILPALR

-345 VPIPAQIE
+345 APIPAQIE
-353 FNADQIMLGGR
+353 FNSDQIMLGGR

-369 ATELATD
+369 TAELQTD
-376 GRSWTFRRLELRA
+376 GRSWTFQRLELRA
-389 PGMTQVSLNGAAPG
+389 PGMTQLSLNGATPG

-410 LSVESPDPDTLVA
+410 LNVESSDPDTLVA
-423 WLQGRSEITRR
+423 WLQGRSEINRR

-449 NHLAIDRLKA
+449 NHLAVDRLRA
-459 DIDGGAI
+459 DIEGGTV
-466 EGRIVFVQTGASN
+466 EGRIAFVQTGASN
-479 GSRIDADLRADRL
+479 GSRIDADLKADRL

-535 ARLAYSPASLS
+535 TKLAYGPASLS

-552 GQGGGV
+552 GQASGV
-558 TSEASG
+558 TTEASG
-564 SFDRTKTTG
+564 SFDRTKATG

-585 ELTALVEPFA
+585 ELTALLEPFA
-595 PALRARLDA
+595 PSVRARFDA
-604 LPSLPGATR
+604 IPASSGATR

-630 NARFVLD
+630 DARAVLE
-637 LDAPQLKT
+637 LDAPQLKA
-645 TATLAA
+645 TATLAS
-651 QTPAA
+651 QTLAA
-656 AIGGIDLER
+656 AIGGIDLDR
-665 LRNSDFTLDAKVA
+665 LQSSDFSLESKVST
-678 APQAGALLALLG
+678 PQAGALLALLG
-690 LDRIVAAG
+690 LDRVVAAG
-698 EGASQFEGRLSGA
+698 EGASQFEGKLTGA
-711 WRRPSQLNAKLS
+711 WRRPLQLSAKLS

-728 ADAQGSVEWSESKP
+728 ADAQGSVEL
-742 SEPKSFE
+742 SEPKG
-749 PKSFEPKAS
+749 S
-758 VNLRVRNANL
+758 VNLRVRNVNL
-768 APLLGTSPAG
+768 APLLGTSRADK
-778 TSAQN
+778 SAQN
-783 VSLSSRVTLSG
+783 VSLSSRVGLTG
-794 NRLTFGD
+794 HRLTFDD

-810 LRGHVSVT
+810 LRGHLAVM
-818 LDQDK
+818 LDPEK
-823 SIDGEVGLDSLDL
+823 SLDGEVGLDTLDL
-836 APALAIAVGAAGRE
+836 APALAMAIGAAGHDT
-850 SGEPLSAGLVS
+850 SEPLSAGFITT

-893 QSLAFDALKGGVG
+893 QSLALDALKGAVG
-906 GGDMS
+906 GGEMS
-911 ASLDARNG
+911 ASFDARNG
-919 AGGLALN
+919 ANGLALN
-926 ARIELSNV
+926 ARIELGNV

-941 RDLALPKGRASVQ
+941 RDLALPKGRVSVQ
-954 MALTS
+954 MALSS

-974 GTVTLESAEIAG
+974 GTVTLASAEISG

-1003 VNDDNRLRQLVEP
+1003 VSDDNRLRQLVEP
-1016 ALSAGRIAV
+1016 ALAAAPIAV
-1025 PSAQIPFTIRDG
+1025 ASAQIPFTIRDG
-1037 RLRIGATPLEAKNAR
+1037 RLRVGATPLEAKNAR

-1092 PPDRLSRTID
+1092 PPDRLNRTID

-1138 TLVSPEIATEQAP
+1138 TLVSPDAAPEQAP
-1151 PNVPLPGQDPR
+1151 ANVPLPGQDPR
-1162 RAPAKPRVAPTPK
+1162 RAPSKPKAAPTPK

-1180 PAAPSPSLTSPSLT
+1180 PAAP

-1215 PGPPPAKPRP
+1215 PGPAPAKPRP

-1231 TPQHP
+1231 TPQNP

>member
-1 MAEGRPVQTT
+1 MQTT

-31 YIDWN
+31 FIDWN
-36 QFRPQFEAEAGKI
+36 QFRPQFEAEAGRI

-69 LRLRG
+69 LRLRS

-96 LGSLMRGEWRA
+96 LSALMRGEWRA
-107 TELSVGGM
+107 TELTVNGM

-162 TLELND
+162 TLELSD

-183 GDGSFTAR
+183 GDGRFTAS
-191 GVRYPFRVSSGPSAD
+191 GTHYPFRISSGPSAD

-229 VLAFDNRQPKFE
+229 VLAFDNRLPKFD

-249 AARKAGEAGPTP
+249 AAKKAGEAGPTP
-261 WKLATR
+261 WKLTAK

-272 AGAKFEQIDA
+272 AGAKFDQIDA
-282 SFGPE
+282 SFGAE
-287 DTALKLGGVGDLRF
+287 DNALKVGGVGDLRF
-301 GASPLLRAVLSARQV
+301 GASPLLRAVLSARQI
-316 DADRLTAKHDADP
+316 DADKLAGKDDAEP
-329 QRVLPALR
+329 LRILPALR

-345 VPIPAQIE
+345 APIPAQIE
-353 FNADQIMLGGR
+353 FNSDQIMLGGR

-369 ATELATD
+369 AAELTTD
-376 GRSWTFRRLELRA
+376 GRSWTFQRLELRA
-389 PGMTQVSLNGAAPG
+389 PGMTQLSLNGAAPG

-410 LSVESPDPDTLVA
+410 LSVESSDPDTLVA
-423 WLQGRSEITRR
+423 WLQGRSEVNRR

-449 NHLAIDRLKA
+449 NHLAIDKLKA
-459 DIDGGAI
+459 DIEGGAI
-466 EGRIVFVQTGASN
+466 EGRIAFVQTGASK
-479 GSRIDADLRADRL
+479 GSRIDAELKADRL

-498 SFVRALAGPQ
+498 SFVRALGGPQ
-508 GEWPEEAKLSLDIGR
+508 GEWPEEARLSLDVGR

-535 ARLAYSPASLS
+535 AKLGYGPASLS

-552 GQGGGV
+552 GQ
-558 TSEASG
+558 TSGMTTEASG
-564 SFDRTKTTG
+564 SFDRTKATG

-585 ELTALVEPFA
+585 ELTALIEPFA
-595 PALRARLDA
+595 PSVRTRFDA
-604 LPSLPGATR
+604 IAPLPGATR
-613 LKLDLSLDK
+613 LKLDLSLDR

-630 NARFVLD
+630 DARAVFD
-637 LDAPQLKT
+637 LDAPQLKA

-651 QTPAA
+651 QTPVAA
-656 AIGGIDLER
+656 VNGIDIDR
-665 LRNSDFTLDAKVA
+665 LRNSDFTLDSKVST
-678 APQAGALLALLG
+678 PQAGALLALLG
-690 LDRIVAAG
+690 LDRVVAAG

-711 WRRPSQLNAKLS
+711 WRRPLQLNAKLS

-728 ADAQGSVEWSESKP
+728 ADAQGSVELSAP
-742 SEPKSFE
+742 
-749 PKSFEPKAS
+749 EPKAS
-758 VNLRVRNANL
+758 VNLRVRNVNL
-768 APLLGTSPAG
+768 APLFGTGPAG
-778 TSAQN
+778 KSAQT
-783 VSLSSRVTLSG
+783 VSLSSRLSLSG
-794 NRLTFGD
+794 NRLTFDD
-801 LDGNAAGSH
+801 LDGSAAGSH
-810 LRGHVSVT
+810 LRGRLAVT
-818 LDQDK
+818 LDQEK
-823 SIDGEVGLDSLDL
+823 SIDGEVGLDTLDL
-836 APALAIAVGAAGRE
+836 APALALAVGAAGRDA
-850 SGEPLSAGLVS
+850 GEPLSAGLLG

-875 LPGGIE
+875 LPGGVE
-881 LRPFGGT
+881 LRPIGGT

-893 QSLAFDALKGGVG
+893 QSLALDALKGGVG
-906 GGDMS
+906 GGELS
-911 ASLDARNG
+911 ASFDARTG
-919 AGGLALN
+919 ASGVALN

-934 DAAALRY
+934 DATTLRY

-974 GTVTLESAEIAG
+974 GTVTLDSAEISG

-1003 VNDDNRLRQLVEP
+1003 VADDNRLRQLVEP
-1016 ALSAGRIAV
+1016 ALAAGPIAV
-1025 PSAQIPFTIRDG
+1025 ASAQIPFTIRDG
-1037 RLRIGATPLEAKNAR
+1037 RLRVGATPLEAKNAR

-1092 PPDRLSRTID
+1092 PPDKLNRTVD

-1138 TLVSPEIATEQAP
+1138 TLVSPDAAPEQVPA
-1151 PNVPLPGQDPR
+1151 NVPLPGQDPR
-1162 RAPAKPRVAPTPK
+1162 RAPPRPKAAPTPK
-1175 APQAA
+1175 APLAA
-1180 PAAPSPSLTSPSLT
+1180 PAAPSP
-1194 SPPLASQQ
+1194 PLASQQ
-1202 LAPLPPAIDVKPA
+1202 VAPLPPPIEVRPA
-1215 PGPPPAKPRP
+1215 PGPAPAKPKP

-1231 TPQHP
+1231 TPSNP

>member
-1 MAEGRPVQTT
+1 MQTT

-115 AVDLGLD
+115 ALDLGLD

-183 GDGSFTAR
+183 GDGSFIAR

-206 GSATRLHLNIDPGE
+206 GGATRLHLNIDPGE

-249 AARKAGEAGPTP
+249 APKKAGEAGPTP

-316 DADRLTAKHDADP
+316 DADRLSAKDDADP

-410 LSVESPDPDTLVA
+410 LSVESADPDVLVA
-423 WLQGRSEITRR
+423 WLQGRSEISRR

-449 NHLAIDRLKA
+449 NHLAIERLKA
-459 DIDGGAI
+459 DIDGGAV
-466 EGRIVFVQTGASN
+466 EGRVAFVQTGASN

-492 DLDAAA
+492 DLDTAA

-535 ARLAYSPASLS
+535 ARLAYGPASLS

-552 GQGGGV
+552 GQAGGV
-558 TSEASG
+558 TTEASG
-564 SFDRTKTTG
+564 SFDRTRTTG
-573 KLALKSSANSLR
+573 KLALKSSANSLH

-595 PALRARLDA
+595 PAVRARLDA

-630 NARFVLD
+630 NARVVLD

-665 LRNSDFTLDAKVA
+665 LRNSDFTLDSKVA
-678 APQAGALLALLG
+678 APQAGALLALFG

-711 WRRPSQLNAKLS
+711 WRRPVQLSAKLS

-728 ADAQGSVEWSESKP
+728 ADAQGTVEWSEPKS

-768 APLLGTSPAG
+768 APLLGTSPADK
-778 TSAQN
+778 SAQN
-783 VSLSSRVTLSG
+783 VSLSSRLTLSG

-801 LDGNAAGSH
+801 LDANAAGSH
-810 LRGHVSVT
+810 LRGHLSVT

-823 SIDGEVGLDSLDL
+823 AIDGEVGLDSLDL
-836 APALAIAVGAAGRE
+836 APTLAIAVGAAGHE
-850 SGEPLSAGLVS
+850 SGEPLGAGIIG

-906 GGDMS
+906 GGEMS

-926 ARIELSNV
+926 ARVELSKV
-934 DAAALRY
+934 DASALRY
-941 RDLALPKGRASVQ
+941 RELALPKGRASVQ

-1003 VNDDNRLRQLVEP
+1003 VSDDNRLRQLVEP

-1037 RLRIGATPLEAKNAR
+1037 RLRVGATPLEAKNAR

-1138 TLVSPEIATEQAP
+1138 TLVSPDGAP
-1151 PNVPLPGQDPR
+1151 EPAPANVPLPGQDPR
-1162 RAPAKPRVAPTPK
+1162 RAPAKPKVAPTPK

-1180 PAAPSPSLTSPSLT
+1180 PAAPSPQLPSAQLP
-1194 SPPLASQQ
+1194 SPPLA
-1202 LAPLPPAIDVKPA
+1202 
-1215 PGPPPAKPRP
+1215 
-1225 KPPLVL
+1225 
-1231 TPQHP
+1231 

>member
-1 MAEGRPVQTT
+1 MQTT

-31 YIDWN
+31 FIDWN
-36 QFRPQFEAEAGKI
+36 QFRPQFEAEAGRI

-69 LRLRG
+69 LRLRS

-107 TELSVGGM
+107 TELTVNGM

-130 STASG
+130 STSSG

-142 AIERLNL
+142 AIERVNL

-162 TLELND
+162 TLELSN

-183 GDGSFTAR
+183 GDGSFTAS
-191 GVRYPFRVSSGPSAD
+191 GVRYPFRISSGPSAD
-206 GSATRLHLNIDPGE
+206 GAATRLHLNIDPGE

-229 VLAFDNRQPKFE
+229 VLAFDNRLPKFD

-249 AARKAGEAGPTP
+249 APKKPGEAGPTP
-261 WKLATR
+261 WKLTTK

-272 AGAKFEQIDA
+272 AGAKFEQVDA
-282 SFGPE
+282 SFGTE

-316 DADRLTAKHDADP
+316 DADKLTARNDAEP
-329 QRVLPALR
+329 LRILPALR

-345 VPIPAQIE
+345 APIPAQIE
-353 FNADQIMLGGR
+353 FNSDQIMLGGR

-369 ATELATD
+369 VAELQTD

-389 PGMTQVSLNGAAPG
+389 PGMTQLSLNGAAPG

-410 LSVESPDPDTLVA
+410 LSVESSDPDTLVA
-423 WLQGRSEITRR
+423 WLQGRSEINRR

-449 NHLAIDRLKA
+449 NHLAIDKLKA
-459 DIDGGAI
+459 DVEGGTV
-466 EGRIVFVQTGASN
+466 EGRVAFVQTGASK
-479 GSRIDADLRADRL
+479 GSRIDAELKADRL

-508 GEWPEEAKLSLDIGR
+508 GEWPEEAKLSLDVGR
-523 AISAGQELRPFA
+523 AISAGQELKPFA
-535 ARLAYSPASLS
+535 AKLGYNPNALS
-546 LEQLRF
+546 LELLRF
-552 GQGGGV
+552 GQASGV
-558 TSEASG
+558 TTEASG
-564 SFDRTKTTG
+564 SFDRTRATG

-585 ELTALVEPFA
+585 ELTALIEPFA
-595 PALRARLDA
+595 PSARARFDA
-604 LPSLPGATR
+604 ISSLPGATR

-622 NAEHADRS
+622 NAEHADR
-630 NARFVLD
+630 NDARAVLD
-637 LDAPQLKT
+637 LDAPQLKA

-651 QTPAA
+651 QTPVA
-656 AIGGIDLER
+656 AINGVDIDK
-665 LRNSDFTLDAKVA
+665 LRNSDFTLETKVSSQ
-678 APQAGALLALLG
+678 QAGALLALLG
-690 LDRIVAAG
+690 LDRVAAPG

-711 WRRPSQLNAKLS
+711 WRRPLQLSAKLS

-728 ADAQGSVEWSESKP
+728 ADAQGSVELS
-742 SEPKSFE
+742 
-749 PKSFEPKAS
+749 EPKAS

-768 APLLGTSPAG
+768 APLFGTGAADKS
-778 TSAQN
+778 TQN
-783 VSLSSRVTLSG
+783 VGLSSRLTLSG
-794 NRLTFGD
+794 NRLTFDD
-801 LDGNAAGSH
+801 LDSSVSGSH
-810 LRGHVSVT
+810 LRGHLAVT

-823 SIDGEVGLDSLDL
+823 SVDGEVGLDTLDL
-836 APALAIAVGAAGRE
+836 VPALAMAIGAAGRE
-850 SGEPLSAGLVS
+850 SGEPLNAGLVG
-861 GWRGRIAF
+861 GWRGRIGF

-893 QSLAFDALKGGVG
+893 QSLALDALKGGLSG
-906 GGDMS
+906 GEMS

-919 AGGLALN
+919 ANGLTLN
-926 ARIELSNV
+926 ARIDLSNV
-934 DAAALRY
+934 DAATLRY

-974 GTVTLESAEIAG
+974 GTVTLDSAEIAG

-1003 VNDDNRLRQLVEP
+1003 VSDDNRLRQLVEP
-1016 ALSAGRIAV
+1016 ALAAAPIAV
-1025 PSAQIPFTIRDG
+1025 TSAQIPFTIRDG
-1037 RLRIGATPLEAKNAR
+1037 RLRVGATPLEAKNAR

-1073 PIMTGLS
+1073 PIMNGLS

-1092 PPDRLSRTID
+1092 PPDRLNRTID

-1138 TLVSPEIATEQAP
+1138 TLVSPEAAPEQAP
-1151 PNVPLPGQDPR
+1151 AIVPLPGQDPR
-1162 RAPAKPRVAPTPK
+1162 RTPPKPKAAPTPK

-1180 PAAPSPSLTSPSLT
+1180 PAAPSPPLTN
-1194 SPPLASQQ
+1194 PPLASQQ
-1202 LAPLPPAIDVKPA
+1202 AAPLPPPIEVRPA
-1215 PGPPPAKPRP
+1215 PGPPPAKPKP

-1231 TPQHP
+1231 TPQNP

>member
-1 MAEGRPVQTT
+1 MQTT

-31 YIDWN
+31 YVDWN

-69 LRLRG
+69 LRLRQ

-96 LGSLMRGEWRA
+96 LSSLMRGEWRA

-183 GDGSFTAR
+183 GDGRFTAN
-191 GVRYPFRVSSGPSAD
+191 GVRYPFRISSGPSAD

-229 VLAFDNRQPKFE
+229 VLAFDNRLPKFD

-249 AARKAGEAGPTP
+249 AVKKAGESGPTP
-261 WKLATR
+261 WKLTTK

-282 SFGPE
+282 SFGAE
-287 DTALKLGGVGDLRF
+287 DNALKLGGVGDIRF

-316 DADRLTAKHDADP
+316 DADRLAGKDDSEP
-329 QRVLPALR
+329 LRILPALR

-345 VPIPAQIE
+345 APIPAQIE
-353 FNADQIMLGGR
+353 FNSDQIMLGGR

-369 ATELATD
+369 AAELQTD
-376 GRSWTFRRLELRA
+376 GRTWTFQRLELRA
-389 PGMTQVSLNGAAPG
+389 PGMTQLSLNGATPG

-410 LSVESPDPDTLVA
+410 LSVESSDPDALVA
-423 WLQGRSEITRR
+423 WLQGRNEITRR

-459 DIDGGAI
+459 DIEGGAV
-466 EGRIVFVQTGASN
+466 EGRVAFVQTGASK
-479 GSRIDADLRADRL
+479 GSRIDAELKADRL

-535 ARLAYSPASLS
+535 AKLGYGPASLS

-552 GQGGGV
+552 GQASGV
-558 TSEASG
+558 TTEASG
-564 SFDRTKTTG
+564 SFDRSKATG

-585 ELTALVEPFA
+585 ELTALIEPFA
-595 PALRARLDA
+595 PAVRARFDA
-604 LPSLPGATR
+604 MPSLPGATR
-613 LKLDLSLDK
+613 LKLDLSLDR

-630 NARFVLD
+630 NARAVLD
-637 LDAPQLKT
+637 LDAPQLKA

-651 QTPAA
+651 QMPAA
-656 AIGGIDLER
+656 AVNGIEIDK
-665 LRNSDFTLDAKVA
+665 LRASDFTLDTKLS

-690 LDRIVAAG
+690 LDRVVAAG
-698 EGASQFEGRLSGA
+698 EGASQFEGKLTGA
-711 WRRPSQLNAKLS
+711 WRRPLQLNAKLS

-728 ADAQGSVEWSESKP
+728 ADAHGSVEL
-742 SEPKSFE
+742 SEPK
-749 PKSFEPKAS
+749 AN

-768 APLLGTSPAG
+768 APLFGTSPADK
-778 TSAQN
+778 SMQA
-783 VSLSSRVTLSG
+783 VSLSSRVGLSG
-794 NRLTFGD
+794 NRLTFDD

-810 LRGHVSVT
+810 LRGHLAVT
-818 LDQDK
+818 LDPEK
-823 SIDGEVGLDSLDL
+823 SVDGEVGLDTVDL
-836 APALAIAVGAAGRE
+836 VPALAVAIGAAGHE
-850 SGEPLSAGLVS
+850 SGAPLSAGLLG

-869 QALRGT
+869 QALRGM

-893 QSLAFDALKGGVG
+893 QSLALDALKGSLG
-906 GGDMS
+906 GGEMS
-911 ASLDARNG
+911 ASFDARNG
-919 AGGLALN
+919 ANGLTLN
-926 ARIELSNV
+926 TRIELNNV

-974 GTVTLESAEIAG
+974 GTVTLDSAEIGG

-1003 VNDDNRLRQLVEP
+1003 VSDDNRLRQLVEP
-1016 ALSAGRIAV
+1016 ALAAAPIAV
-1025 PSAQIPFTIRDG
+1025 ASAQIPFTIRDG
-1037 RLRIGATPLEAKNAR
+1037 RLRVGATPLEAKNAR

-1092 PPDRLSRTID
+1092 PPDKLNRTID

-1138 TLVSPEIATEQAP
+1138 TLVSPDAAPEQAP
-1151 PNVPLPGQDPR
+1151 VNVPLPGQDPR
-1162 RAPAKPRVAPTPK
+1162 RAPPKPKAAPTPR

-1180 PAAPSPSLTSPSLT
+1180 PAAP

-1215 PGPPPAKPRP
+1215 PGPAPAKPRP

-1231 TPQHP
+1231 TPQNP

>member
-1 MAEGRPVQTT
+1 VQTT

-16 IAFIIA
+16 IAFILA

-31 YIDWN
+31 FIDWN
-36 QFRPQFEAEAGKI
+36 QFRPQFEAEAGRI

-69 LRLRG
+69 LRLRS

-96 LGSLMRGEWRA
+96 LSSLMRGEWRA
-107 TELSVGGM
+107 TELTVNGM

-142 AIERLNL
+142 AIERVNL

-168 IAFSGDVRSLAGSVR
+168 IVFSGDVRSLAGAVR
-183 GDGSFTAR
+183 GDGSFTAS
-191 GVRYPFRVSSGPSAD
+191 GMRYPFRISSGPSAD

-220 RAILADLEG
+220 RAVLADLEG
-229 VLAFDNRQPKFE
+229 VLAFDNRLPKFD
-241 GALTLAVP
+241 GVLTLAVP
-249 AARKAGEAGPTP
+249 AAKKAGEAGPTP
-261 WKLATR
+261 WKLTAK

-272 AGAKFEQIDA
+272 AGARFDQIDA
-282 SFGPE
+282 SFGVE
-287 DTALKLGGVGDLRF
+287 DNALKLGGVGDLRF
-301 GASPLLRAVLSARQV
+301 GASPLLRAVLSARQI
-316 DADRLTAKHDADP
+316 DADKLAGKDDAEP
-329 QRVLPALR
+329 LRILPALR

-345 VPIPAQIE
+345 APIPAQIE
-353 FNADQIMLGGR
+353 FNSDQIMLGAR

-369 ATELATD
+369 AAELKTD
-376 GRSWTFRRLELRA
+376 GRSWTFQRLELRA
-389 PGMTQVSLNGAAPG
+389 PGMTQLSLNGATPG

-410 LSVESPDPDTLVA
+410 LSVESSDPDTLVA
-423 WLQGRSEITRR
+423 WLQGRSEVNRR

-449 NHLAIDRLKA
+449 NHLAIDGLKA
-459 DIDGGAI
+459 DIEGGAV
-466 EGRIVFVQTGASN
+466 EGRIGFVQTGASK
-479 GSRIDADLRADRL
+479 GSRIDAELKADRL

-535 ARLAYSPASLS
+535 AKLGYGPNSLS

-552 GQGGGV
+552 GQTSGV
-558 TSEASG
+558 TTEASG
-564 SFDRTKTTG
+564 SFDRTKATG

-585 ELTALVEPFA
+585 ELTALIEPFA
-595 PALRARLDA
+595 PSVRARFDA

-613 LKLDLSLDK
+613 LKLDLSVDK
-622 NAEHADRS
+622 NAEHADRGD
-630 NARFVLD
+630 ARAVLD
-637 LDAPQLKT
+637 LDAPQLKA

-651 QTPAA
+651 QTPLAA
-656 AIGGIDLER
+656 VSGIDIDK
-665 LRNSDFTLDAKVA
+665 LRSSDFTLDTKVST
-678 APQAGALLALLG
+678 PQAGALLALLG
-690 LDRIVAAG
+690 LDRMVAAG
-698 EGASQFEGRLSGA
+698 EGASQFEGKVSGA
-711 WRRPSQLNAKLS
+711 WRRPLQLNAKLS

-728 ADAQGSVEWSESKP
+728 ADAQGSVEL
-742 SEPKSFE
+742 SEPK
-749 PKSFEPKAS
+749 AN
-758 VNLRVRNANL
+758 VNLRVRNVNL
-768 APLLGTSPAG
+768 APLFGAGPADK
-778 TSAQN
+778 SAQS
-783 VSLSSRVTLSG
+783 VSLSSRVGLSG
-794 NRLTFGD
+794 NRLTFDD
-801 LDGNAAGSH
+801 LDSNAAGSR
-810 LRGHVSVT
+810 LRGHLAVT
-818 LDQDK
+818 LDQEK
-823 SIDGEVGLDSLDL
+823 SVDGEVGLDSLDL
-836 APALAIAVGAAGRE
+836 APALAMAIGAAGRDA
-850 SGEPLSAGLVS
+850 GEPLSAGLLG

-875 LPGGIE
+875 LPGGLE

-893 QSLAFDALKGGVG
+893 QSLALDALKGKVG
-906 GGDMS
+906 GGEMS

-919 AGGLALN
+919 ANGVALN
-926 ARIELSNV
+926 LHLDLTNV
-934 DAAALRY
+934 DAATLRY

-959 QGRSVAALTGALAGN
+959 QGRSVAALTGALSGN
-974 GTVTLESAEIAG
+974 GTVTLDSAEISG

-1003 VNDDNRLRQLVEP
+1003 VASDDRLRQLVEP
-1016 ALSAGRIAV
+1016 ALSAGPIAV
-1025 PSAQIPFTIRDG
+1025 ASAQIPFTIRDG
-1037 RLRIGATPLEAKNAR
+1037 RLRVGATPLEAKNAR

-1092 PPDRLSRTID
+1092 PPDRLNRTVD

-1138 TLVSPEIATEQAP
+1138 TLVSPDP
-1151 PNVPLPGQDPR
+1151 VPEPSLTDVPMPGRDPR
-1162 RAPAKPRVAPTPK
+1162 RAPVKPKAAPTPK

-1180 PAAPSPSLTSPSLT
+1180 PAAPSPPLTSPPLTSPPLT
-1194 SPPLASQQ
+1194 SPPLASPPLASQQ
-1202 LAPLPPAIDVKPA
+1202 VAPLPPPIDVRPA

-1231 TPQHP
+1231 TPSNP

>member
-1 MAEGRPVQTT
+1 MQTT

-135 TFNLASL
+135 AFNLASL

-183 GDGSFTAR
+183 GDGSFTAA

-229 VLAFDNRQPKFE
+229 VLAFDNRQPKFD

-249 AARKAGEAGPTP
+249 ATKKPGEAGPTP

-282 SFGPE
+282 SFGTE
-287 DTALKLGGVGDLRF
+287 DSALKLGGVGDLRF

-316 DADRLTAKHDADP
+316 DADKLTGRDDTDP

-345 VPIPAQIE
+345 TPIPAQIE

-369 ATELATD
+369 AAELQTD
-376 GRSWTFRRLELRA
+376 GRSWTFQRLELRA
-389 PGMTQVSLNGAAPG
+389 PGSTQLSLNGATPG

-410 LSVESPDPDTLVA
+410 LRVESSDPDTLVA
-423 WLQGRSEITRR
+423 WLQGRSEVNRR

-443 DVTIAA
+443 EVTIAA

-459 DIDGGAI
+459 DIEGGSV
-466 EGRIVFVQTGASN
+466 EGRVAFVQTGASK
-479 GSRIDADLRADRL
+479 GSRIDAELKADRL

-498 SFVRALAGPQ
+498 AFVRALAGPQ

-535 ARLAYSPASLS
+535 AKLAYSPASLS

-552 GQGGGV
+552 GQASGV
-558 TSEASG
+558 TTEANG
-564 SFDRTKTTG
+564 SFDRAKATG

-585 ELTALVEPFA
+585 DLTALIEPFA
-595 PALRARLDA
+595 PAVRARLDA

-613 LKLDLSLDK
+613 LKLDLSLDR

-630 NARFVLD
+630 NARIVLD
-637 LDAPQLKT
+637 LDAPQLKA

-656 AIGGIDLER
+656 AIGSIDLER
-665 LRNSDFTLDAKVA
+665 LRNSDFTLDSRVSA
-678 APQAGALLALLG
+678 QQGGALLALLG
-690 LDRIVAAG
+690 LDRMVAAG

-711 WRRPSQLNAKLS
+711 WGRPVQLTAKLS

-728 ADAQGSVEWSESKP
+728 ADAQGSVELS
-742 SEPKSFE
+742 
-749 PKSFEPKAS
+749 EPKAS

-768 APLLGTSPAG
+768 APLLGTGPADK
-778 TSAQN
+778 SAQN
-783 VSLSSRVTLSG
+783 VSLSSRLTFSG
-794 NRLTFGD
+794 NRVTFDD

-810 LRGHVSVT
+810 LRGRISVT
-818 LDQDK
+818 LDQEK
-823 SIDGEVGLDSLDL
+823 NVEGEVGLDSLDL
-836 APALAIAVGAAGRE
+836 APALALAIGAAGRE
-850 SGEPLSAGLVS
+850 SGEPFSPGLVS

-888 IRSDG
+888 VRSDG
-893 QSLAFDALKGGVG
+893 QSLALDALKGGLG
-906 GGDMS
+906 GGEMS

-919 AGGLALN
+919 ANGLALN
-926 ARIELSNV
+926 ARIELGNV

-954 MALTS
+954 MALSS
-959 QGRSVAALTGALAGN
+959 QGRSVAALMGALAGN

-1003 VNDDNRLRQLVEP
+1003 VSDDNRLRQLVEP
-1016 ALSAGRIAV
+1016 ALSAGSIAV
-1025 PSAQIPFTIRDG
+1025 PSAQIAFTIRDG
-1037 RLRIGATPLEAKNAR
+1037 RLRVGATPLEARNAR

-1092 PPDRLSRTID
+1092 PPDRLSRTVD
-1102 LAPLSSWLAVRT
+1102 LTPLSSWLAVRT

-1138 TLVSPEIATEQAP
+1138 TLVSPDPAPEQAP
-1151 PNVPLPGQDPR
+1151 ANVPLPGQDPR
-1162 RAPAKPRVAPTPK
+1162 RVPARPRVAPTPK

-1180 PAAPSPSLTSPSLT
+1180 PAAPSP
-1194 SPPLASQQ
+1194 PLASQQ
-1202 LAPLPPAIDVKPA
+1202 AAPLPPPIEVKPA
-1215 PGPPPAKPRP
+1215 PGPAPAKPRP

-1231 TPQHP
+1231 TPQNP

>member
-1 MAEGRPVQTT
+1 MQTT

-31 YIDWN
+31 FIDWN
-36 QFRPQFEAEAGKI
+36 QFRPQFEAEASRI

-69 LRLRG
+69 LRLRSL
-74 VTFGGNND
+74 TFGGNND

-96 LGSLMRGEWRA
+96 LSSLMRGEWRA
-107 TELSVGGM
+107 TELTVNGM
-115 AVDLGLD
+115 AVDIGLD

-130 STASG
+130 SIASG

-168 IAFSGDVRSLAGSVR
+168 IAFSGDVRSLAGAVR
-183 GDGSFTAR
+183 GDGSFTAA
-191 GVRYPFRVSSGPSAD
+191 GTRYPFRISSGPSAD
-206 GSATRLHLNIDPGE
+206 GSATRLHLNVDPGE

-229 VLAFDNRQPKFE
+229 VLAFDNRLPKFD

-249 AARKAGEAGPTP
+249 AAKKPGEAGPTP
-261 WKLATR
+261 WKLTTK

-272 AGAKFEQIDA
+272 AGAKFDQIDA
-282 SFGPE
+282 SFGAE
-287 DTALKLGGVGDLRF
+287 DNALKFGGVGDVRF
-301 GASPLLRAVLSARQV
+301 GTSPLLRAVLSARQL
-316 DADRLTAKHDADP
+316 DADKLTGKDGAEP

-345 VPIPAQIE
+345 APIPAQIE
-353 FNADQIMLGGR
+353 FNSDQIMLGGR

-369 ATELATD
+369 TAELQTD
-376 GRSWTFRRLELRA
+376 GKSWTFQRLELRA
-389 PGMTQVSLNGAAPG
+389 PGMTQLSLNGATPG

-410 LSVESPDPDTLVA
+410 LSVESSDPDTLVA
-423 WLQGRSEITRR
+423 WLQGRSEVNRR

-459 DIDGGAI
+459 EIEGGAVA
-466 EGRIVFVQTGASN
+466 GRIAFAQTGASK
-479 GSRIDADLRADRL
+479 GSRIDAELKADRL

-508 GEWPEEAKLSLDIGR
+508 GEWPEEAKLALDVGR
-523 AISAGQELRPFA
+523 AISAGQELRPFTAKLGYGPA
-535 ARLAYSPASLS
+535 ALS

-552 GQGGGV
+552 GQASGV
-558 TSEASG
+558 TTEASG
-564 SFDRTKTTG
+564 SFDRAKATG
-573 KLALKSSANSLR
+573 RLALKSSANSLR
-585 ELTALVEPFA
+585 ELTALLEPIA
-595 PALRARLDA
+595 PSVRARFDA
-604 LPSLPGATR
+604 IASLPGATR

-630 NARFVLD
+630 DARAVLD
-637 LDAPQLKT
+637 LDAPQLKA
-645 TATLAA
+645 TATLAG
-651 QTPAA
+651 QTPVAA
-656 AIGGIDLER
+656 VNGIDIDR
-665 LRNSDFTLDAKVA
+665 LRNSDFTLDSKVST
-678 APQAGALLALLG
+678 PQAGALLALLG
-690 LDRIVAAG
+690 LDRVVAAG

-711 WRRPSQLNAKLS
+711 WRHQLQLNAKLS
-723 GGGLD
+723 GGLD
-728 ADAQGSVEWSESKP
+728 ADAQGSVELSAA
-742 SEPKSFE
+742 
-749 PKSFEPKAS
+749 EPKAS

-768 APLLGTSPAG
+768 APLFG
-778 TSAQN
+778 TSAADKSVQSVN
-783 VSLSSRVTLSG
+783 LSSRVGLSG
-794 NRLTFGD
+794 NRLTFDD
-801 LDGNAAGSH
+801 LEGSAAGSH
-810 LRGHVSVT
+810 LRGHLSVT
-818 LDQDK
+818 LDQEK
-823 SIDGEVGLDSLDL
+823 SVDGEVGLDSLDL
-836 APALAIAVGAAGRE
+836 APALAIAIGAAGHDA
-850 SGEPLSAGLVS
+850 GEPLSAGLLG

-869 QALRGT
+869 QALRGS
-875 LPGGIE
+875 LPDGIE
-881 LRPFGGT
+881 LRPVGGT

-893 QSLAFDALKGGVG
+893 QSLAFDAVKGKVG
-906 GGDMS
+906 GGEMS
-911 ASLDARNG
+911 ASFDARNG
-919 AGGLALN
+919 ANGVALN

-934 DAAALRY
+934 DAATLRY
-941 RDLALPKGRASVQ
+941 RALALPKGRASVQ

-959 QGRSVAALTGALAGN
+959 QGRSVTALIGALAGN
-974 GTVTLESAEIAG
+974 GTVTLDSAEISG

-1003 VNDDNRLRQLVEP
+1003 VSDDVRLRQLVEP
-1016 ALSAGRIAV
+1016 ALLAGPIAV
-1025 PSAQIPFTIRDG
+1025 ASAQIPFTIRDG
-1037 RLRIGATPLEAKNAR
+1037 RLRVGATPLEAKNAR

-1092 PPDRLSRTID
+1092 PPDKLNRTVD
-1102 LAPLSSWLAVRT
+1102 VAPLSSWLAVRT

-1138 TLVSPEIATEQAP
+1138 TLVSPDPAP
-1151 PNVPLPGQDPR
+1151 EPSLLDVPMPGRDPR
-1162 RAPAKPRVAPTPK
+1162 RAPPRGRAEPKAAPTPK

-1180 PAAPSPSLTSPSLT
+1180 PAAPSP
-1194 SPPLASQQ
+1194 PLASQQ
-1202 LAPLPPAIDVKPA
+1202 IAPLPPPIEVRPA

-1231 TPQHP
+1231 TPSNP

>member
-1 MAEGRPVQTT
+1 MQTT

-31 YIDWN
+31 YVDWN

-69 LRLRG
+69 LRLRS

-96 LGSLMRGEWRA
+96 LSSLMRGEWRA

-183 GDGSFTAR
+183 GDGSFTAT

-206 GSATRLHLNIDPGE
+206 GNATRLHLNIDPGQ

-229 VLAFDNRQPKFE
+229 VLAFDNRLPKFD

-249 AARKAGEAGPTP
+249 AAKKPGEAGPTP
-261 WKLATR
+261 WKLTTK

-282 SFGPE
+282 SFGTE

-301 GASPLLRAVLSARQV
+301 GAAPLLRAVLSARQV
-316 DADRLTAKHDADP
+316 DADRLAGKGDAEP
-329 QRVLPALR
+329 LRILPALR

-345 VPIPAQIE
+345 APIPAQIE
-353 FNADQIMLGGR
+353 FNSDQIMLGGR

-369 ATELATD
+369 TAELQTD
-376 GRSWTFRRLELRA
+376 GRSWSFQRLELRA
-389 PGMTQVSLNGAAPG
+389 PGMTQLSLNGATPG

-410 LSVESPDPDTLVA
+410 LSVESSDPDTLVA
-423 WLQGRSEITRR
+423 WLQGRSEVNRR
-434 STRPLRLAG
+434 STRPLRLNG

-459 DIDGGAI
+459 EIEGGAV
-466 EGRIVFVQTGASN
+466 EGRIAFVQTGASK
-479 GSRIDADLRADRL
+479 GSRIDAELKADRL

-523 AISAGQELRPFA
+523 AISAGQELQAFL
-535 ARLAYSPASLS
+535 ARLNYDSNSIVLDR
-546 LEQLRF
+546 LKF
-552 GQGGGV
+552 GRAGGLTVDGGGNL
-558 TSEASG
+558 
-564 SFDRTKTTG
+564 DRVNLQG
-573 KLALKSSANSLR
+573 RLVLRSSA
-585 ELTALVEPFA
+585 
-595 PALRARLDA
+595 
-604 LPSLPGATR
+604 PSLAQIASIAAPLAPSLATR
-613 LKLDLSLDK
+613 LATVDLGSGPATADLSLDLSISK
-622 NAEHADRS
+622 AVTGGRAVGASLNFATPQVKGKVEVGAAPSLSDLHRIDLAALSRTEFGGSAELSSERG
-630 NARFVLD
+630 N
-637 LDAPQLKT
+637 
-645 TATLAA
+645 TLAA
-651 QTPAA
+651 
-656 AIGGIDLER
+656 
-665 LRNSDFTLDAKVA
+665 
-678 APQAGALLALLG
+678 LLG
-690 LDRIVAAG
+690 VDGFVAAG
-698 EGASQFEGRLSGA
+698 QAPAKFEGKVSGV
-711 WRRPSQLNAKLS
+711 WQKPLQFSAKLS
-723 GGGLD
+723 GGLD
-728 ADAQGSVEWSESKP
+728 ADAQGSFDWSASKG
-742 SEPKSFE
+742 S
-749 PKSFEPKAS
+749 A
-758 VNLRVRNANL
+758 NLRVRNANL
-768 APLLGTSPAG
+768 APLFGTSPADK
-778 TSAQN
+778 SAQN
-783 VSLSSRVTLSG
+783 VSLSSRVGLSG
-794 NRLTFGD
+794 NRLTFDD

-810 LRGHVSVT
+810 LRGHLAVT
-818 LDQDK
+818 LDQEK
-823 SIDGEVGLDSLDL
+823 SVDGEVGLDTLDL
-836 APALAIAVGAAGRE
+836 APALAMTIGATGHD
-850 SGEPLSAGLVS
+850 SGEPLSAGLLG

-869 QALRGT
+869 QALRGM

-881 LRPFGGT
+881 ARPFGGT

-893 QSLAFDALKGGVG
+893 QSLALDALKGGVG
-906 GGDMS
+906 GGEMS
-911 ASLDARNG
+911 ASFDARNG

-926 ARIELSNV
+926 ARIELGNV

-974 GTVTLESAEIAG
+974 GTVTLNSAEING

-1003 VNDDNRLRQLVEP
+1003 VADDNRLRQLVEP
-1016 ALSAGRIAV
+1016 ALAAAPIAV
-1025 PSAQIPFTIRDG
+1025 ASAQIPFTIRDG
-1037 RLRIGATPLEAKNAR
+1037 RLRVGATPLEAKNAR

-1092 PPDRLSRTID
+1092 SPDKLHRTID

-1138 TLVSPEIATEQAP
+1138 TLVSPDAAPEQAP
-1151 PNVPLPGQDPR
+1151 ANVPLPGQDPR
-1162 RAPAKPRVAPTPK
+1162 RAPSKPKVEPRAAPTPK

-1180 PAAPSPSLTSPSLT
+1180 PAAPSP
-1194 SPPLASQQ
+1194 PLASQQ
-1202 LAPLPPAIDVKPA
+1202 LAPLPPPIDVRPA
-1215 PGPPPAKPRP
+1215 PGPPPAKPKP

-1231 TPQHP
+1231 TPQNP

>member
-1 MAEGRPVQTT
+1 MQTT

-122 ARGRVDLP
+122 SRGRVDLP

-229 VLAFDNRQPKFE
+229 VLAFENRQPKFE

-272 AGAKFEQIDA
+272 AGAKFDQIDA
-282 SFGPE
+282 SFGTE
-287 DTALKLGGVGDLRF
+287 DNALKLGGVGDLRF
-301 GASPLLRAVLSARQV
+301 GASPLLRTVLSARQV
-316 DADRLTAKHDADP
+316 DADRLTARDDADP

-410 LSVESPDPDTLVA
+410 LSVESSDPDALVA

-434 STRPLRLAG
+434 STRPLRLSG

-459 DIDGGAI
+459 DIDGGAV
-466 EGRIVFVQTGASN
+466 EGRIAFVQTGASK

-508 GEWPEEAKLSLDIGR
+508 GEWPDEAKLALDVGR
-523 AISAGQELRPFA
+523 AVSAGQELRPFA
-535 ARLAYSPASLS
+535 AMLAYSPASLS

-558 TSEASG
+558 TTEASG
-564 SFDRTKTTG
+564 SFDRTRTTG

-622 NAEHADRS
+622 NADHADRS
-630 NARFVLD
+630 NARLVLD
-637 LDAPQLKT
+637 LDAPQLKAS
-645 TATLAA
+645 ATLAA

-665 LRNSDFTLDAKVA
+665 LRNSDFTLDTKVA
-678 APQAGALLALLG
+678 APQAGSLLALLG

-698 EGASQFEGRLSGA
+698 EGASQFEGRLSGT
-711 WRRPSQLNAKLS
+711 WRRPLQLTARLN

-728 ADAQGSVEWSESKP
+728 ADAQGSLELSEPKP
-742 SEPKSFE
+742 SEPKALE
-749 PKSFEPKAS
+749 TKAS

-768 APLLGTSPAG
+768 APLLGTSAADK
-778 TSAQN
+778 SAQN
-783 VSLSSRVTLSG
+783 VSLSSRLTLSG

-810 LRGHVSVT
+810 LRGHVAVT
-818 LDQDK
+818 LDQDR
-823 SIDGEVGLDSLDL
+823 SIDGEIGLDSLDL
-836 APALAIAVGAAGRE
+836 VPALAIAVGATGRE

-893 QSLAFDALKGGVG
+893 QSFALDALKGGVG
-906 GGDMS
+906 GGEMS

-919 AGGLALN
+919 PGGLALN
-926 ARIELSNV
+926 ARIELGNV
-934 DAAALRY
+934 DASALRY
-941 RDLALPKGRASVQ
+941 RDLALPKGRASAQ

-1016 ALSAGRIAV
+1016 ALSGRIAV
-1025 PSAQIPFTIRDG
+1025 PSAQVPFTIRDG
-1037 RLRIGATPLEAKNAR
+1037 RLRVGATPLEAKNAR

-1138 TLVSPEIATEQAP
+1138 TLISPDGAPEQAP
-1151 PNVPLPGQDPR
+1151 ANVPVPGQDSR
-1162 RAPAKPRVAPTPK
+1162 RIPAKPKLESRPAPTPK

-1180 PAAPSPSLTSPSLT
+1180 PAAPSP
-1194 SPPLASQQ
+1194 PLASQQ
-1202 LAPLPPAIDVKPA
+1202 VAPLPPPIDVKPA

-1231 TPQHP
+1231 TPQNP

>member
-1 MAEGRPVQTT
+1 VQTT

-31 YIDWN
+31 YVDWN

-69 LRLRG
+69 LRLRQ

-96 LGSLMRGEWRA
+96 LSSLMRGEWRA

-183 GDGSFTAR
+183 GDGRFTAN

-206 GSATRLHLNIDPGE
+206 GNATRLHLNIDPGA

-229 VLAFDNRQPKFE
+229 VLAFDNRLPKFE

-249 AARKAGEAGPTP
+249 AAKKPGEAGPTP
-261 WKLATR
+261 WKLTTKLR
-267 LKADP
+267 ADP

-287 DTALKLGGVGDLRF
+287 DSALKLGGVGDLRF

-316 DADRLTAKHDADP
+316 DADKLAAKNTDKDDAEP
-329 QRVLPALR
+329 LRILPALR

-345 VPIPAQIE
+345 APIPAQIE
-353 FNADQIMLGGR
+353 FNSDQIMLGGR

-369 ATELATD
+369 TAELQTD
-376 GRSWTFRRLELRA
+376 GRSWTFQRLELRA
-389 PGMTQVSLNGAAPG
+389 PGMTQLSLNGATPG

-410 LSVESPDPDTLVA
+410 LSVESSDPDTLMA
-423 WLQGRSEITRR
+423 WLQGRSEINRR

-443 DVTIAA
+443 DVTVAA
-449 NHLAIDRLKA
+449 NHLAVDKLKA
-459 DIDGGAI
+459 DIEGGTV
-466 EGRIVFVQTGASN
+466 EGRIAFVQTGASK
-479 GSRIDADLRADRL
+479 GSRIDADLKADRL

-535 ARLAYSPASLS
+535 AKLAYGPASLS

-552 GQGGGV
+552 GQAGGV
-558 TSEASG
+558 TTEASG
-564 SFDRTKTTG
+564 SFDRAKVTG

-585 ELTALVEPFA
+585 ELTALIEPFA
-595 PALRARLDA
+595 PALRARFDA

-630 NARFVLD
+630 NARAALE
-637 LDAPQLKT
+637 LDAPQLKA

-651 QTPAA
+651 QTPSAA
-656 AIGGIDLER
+656 VGGIDLDR
-665 LRNSDFTLDAKVA
+665 LRSSDFTLETKVA
-678 APQAGALLALLG
+678 TPQASALLALLG
-690 LDRIVAAG
+690 LDRVVAAG
-698 EGASQFEGRLSGA
+698 EGASQFEGKLTGA
-711 WRRPSQLNAKLS
+711 WRRPLQLNAKLS

-728 ADAQGSVEWSESKP
+728 ADAQGSVEL
-742 SEPKSFE
+742 SEPKG
-749 PKSFEPKAS
+749 S
-758 VNLRVRNANL
+758 VNLRVRSANL
-768 APLLGTSPAG
+768 APLLGISP
-778 TSAQN
+778 TDKSAQN
-783 VSLSSRVTLSG
+783 VSLSSRVGLTG
-794 NRLTFGD
+794 NRLTFDD

-810 LRGHVSVT
+810 LRGHLAVT
-818 LDQDK
+818 LDQDR
-823 SIDGEVGLDSLDL
+823 SVDGEVGLDTLDL
-836 APALAIAVGAAGRE
+836 APALALAIGAAGHDT
-850 SGEPLSAGLVS
+850 GEPLGAGLVT

-893 QSLAFDALKGGVG
+893 QSLALDALKGGVG
-906 GGDMS
+906 GGEMS
-911 ASLDARNG
+911 ASFDARNG
-919 AGGLALN
+919 ANGLALN
-926 ARIELSNV
+926 ARIELGNV

-941 RDLALPKGRASVQ
+941 RDLALPKGRVSVQ

-974 GTVTLESAEIAG
+974 GTVTLDSAEISG

-1003 VNDDNRLRQLVEP
+1003 VADDNRLRQLVEP
-1016 ALSAGRIAV
+1016 ALAAAPIAV
-1025 PSAQIPFTIRDG
+1025 ASAQIPFTIRDG
-1037 RLRIGATPLEAKNAR
+1037 RLRVGATPLEARNAR

-1092 PPDRLSRTID
+1092 PPDKLNRTID

-1138 TLVSPEIATEQAP
+1138 TLVAPETAPEQAP
-1151 PNVPLPGQDPR
+1151 ANVPLPGQDPR
-1162 RAPAKPRVAPTPK
+1162 RVPPKPKAAPTPK

-1180 PAAPSPSLTSPSLT
+1180 PAAP

-1215 PGPPPAKPRP
+1215 PGPPPAKPKP

-1231 TPQHP
+1231 TPQNP

>member
-1 MAEGRPVQTT
+1 MQTT

-16 IAFIIA
+16 IAFILA

-31 YIDWN
+31 FIDWN
-36 QFRPQFEAEAGKI
+36 QFRPQFEAEATRI

-69 LRLRG
+69 LRLRS

-96 LGSLMRGEWRA
+96 LSSLMRGEWRA

-115 AVDLGLD
+115 AADLGLD
-122 ARGRVDLP
+122 AKGKVDLP

-149 TGRIAL
+149 TGRLAL

-168 IAFSGDVRSLAGSVR
+168 IVFSGDVRSLAGSVR
-183 GDGSFTAR
+183 GDGNFTAA
-191 GVRYPFRVSSGPSAD
+191 GVRYPFRVSSGPSPD

-229 VLAFDNRQPKFE
+229 VLAFDNRQPKFD

-249 AARKAGEAGPTP
+249 PTKKPGEAGPTP
-261 WKLATR
+261 WKIIAK

-272 AGAKFEQIDA
+272 AGARFDQIDA

-287 DTALKLGGVGDLRF
+287 DAALKLGGVGDLRF

-316 DADRLTAKHDADP
+316 DADKLAGHDDAEP
-329 QRVLPALR
+329 LRILPALR

-345 VPIPAQIE
+345 APIPAQIE
-353 FNADQIMLGGR
+353 FNSDQIMLGGR

-369 ATELATD
+369 TTELQTD
-376 GRSWTFRRLELRA
+376 GRSWTFQRLELRA
-389 PGMTQVSLNGAAPG
+389 PGMTQLSLNGATPR

-410 LSVESPDPDTLVA
+410 LSVESSDPDTLAA
-423 WLQGRSEITRR
+423 WLQGRSEVNRR

-449 NHLAIDRLKA
+449 NHLAIDKLKA
-459 DIDGGAI
+459 DIEGGTV
-466 EGRIVFVQTGASN
+466 EGRIAFVQTGASK
-479 GSRIDADLRADRL
+479 GSRIDANLKADRL

-523 AISAGQELRPFA
+523 AISAGQELQAFM
-535 ARLAYSPASLS
+535 ARFSYGPNSIVLDRLK
-546 LEQLRF
+546 F
-552 GQGGGV
+552 GQVGGLTIDGGGNL
-558 TSEASG
+558 
-564 SFDRTKTTG
+564 DR
-573 KLALKSSANSLR
+573 
-585 ELTALVEPFA
+585 
-595 PALRARLDA
+595 
-604 LPSLPGATR
+604 AT
-613 LKLDLSLDK
+613 LQG
-622 NAEHADRS
+622 
-630 NARFVLD
+630 RFVLH
-637 LDAPQLKT
+637 A
-645 TATLAA
+645 TAASLAQMA
-651 QTPAA
+651 S
-656 AIGGIDLER
+656 I
-665 LRNSDFTLDAKVA
+665 A
-678 APQAGALLALLG
+678 APLAPTLTTRLSAVDLGPGPASADLVLDIPIMKAEPGKHPASAHFSFATPQVKGKIEAGAALSSSDLGSVDIVALSRTEFGVNAELSSERGSALAALLG
-690 LDRIVAAG
+690 VDGFVAAG
-698 EGASQFEGRLSGA
+698 EAPVKFEAKASGVWQKPLQFS
-711 WRRPSQLNAKLS
+711 AKLS
-723 GGGLD
+723 GGLD
-728 ADAQGSVEWSESKP
+728 ADAQGSFDWSASKG
-742 SEPKSFE
+742 S
-749 PKSFEPKAS
+749 AS
-758 VNLRVRNANL
+758 LRVRNVNL
-768 APLLGTSPAG
+768 APLFGTSPADK
-778 TSAQN
+778 SAQN
-783 VSLSSRVTLSG
+783 VSLSSRLTLSG
-794 NRLTFGD
+794 NRLTFDD
-801 LDGNAAGSH
+801 LDSTALGSR
-810 LRGHVSVT
+810 LRGHLAMT
-818 LDQDK
+818 LDQEK
-823 SIDGEVGLDSLDL
+823 SVDGEVGLDTLDL
-836 APALAIAVGAAGRE
+836 APALALAIGAAGQDTAA
-850 SGEPLSAGLVS
+850 PLSAGLVS

-869 QALRGT
+869 QALRGS

-881 LRPFGGT
+881 LRPFSGT
-888 IRSDG
+888 IRGDG
-893 QSLAFDALKGGVG
+893 QSLALDALKGGVG
-906 GGDMS
+906 GGDMI

-919 AGGLALN
+919 ANGLALN
-926 ARIELSNV
+926 AHLDLANV
-934 DAAALRY
+934 DASSLRY

-954 MALTS
+954 MTLTS
-959 QGRSVAALTGALAGN
+959 QGRSVSALTGALAGN
-974 GTVTLESAEIAG
+974 GTVTLDAAEISG

-1003 VNDDNRLRQLVEP
+1003 VSDDNRLRQLVEP
-1016 ALSAGRIAV
+1016 ALSAAPIAV
-1025 PSAQIPFTIRDG
+1025 ASAQIAFTIRDG
-1037 RLRIGATPLEAKNAR
+1037 RLRVGATPLEAKNAR

-1066 DIRASLT
+1066 DIHASLT

-1092 PPDRLSRTID
+1092 PPDKLNRTVD
-1102 LAPLSSWLAVRT
+1102 LTPLSSWLAVRT

-1138 TLVSPEIATEQAP
+1138 TLVSPEPAP
-1151 PNVPLPGQDPR
+1151 EPALTDVPMPGRDPR
-1162 RAPAKPRVAPTPK
+1162 RPPPKVRVEPKAAPTPK
-1175 APQAA
+1175 VPLAA
-1180 PAAPSPSLTSPSLT
+1180 PAVP

-1202 LAPLPPAIDVKPA
+1202 VAPLPPPIDVRPA

-1231 TPQHP
+1231 TPSNP

>member
-1 MAEGRPVQTT
+1 MQTT

-16 IAFIIA
+16 IAFILA

-31 YIDWN
+31 FVDWN
-36 QFRPQFEAEAGKI
+36 QFRPQFEAEASRI

-69 LRLRG
+69 LRLRA

-96 LGSLMRGEWRA
+96 LSSLMRGEWRA
-107 TELSVGGM
+107 TELTVNGM

-155 HDAASRS
+155 HDAASHS

-183 GDGSFTAR
+183 GDGNFTAGR
-191 GVRYPFRVSSGPSAD
+191 TRYPFRISSGPSAD

-229 VLAFDNRQPKFE
+229 VLAFDNRLPKFD

-249 AARKAGEAGPTP
+249 ATRKPGESGPTP
-261 WKLATR
+261 WKLTAK

-272 AGAKFEQIDA
+272 AGAKFDQIDA
-282 SFGPE
+282 SFGN
-287 DTALKLGGVGDLRF
+287 DDAALKVGGVGDLRF

-316 DADRLTAKHDADP
+316 DADKLTAKDDAEP
-329 QRVLPALR
+329 LRILPALR

-345 VPIPAQIE
+345 APIPAQIE
-353 FNADQIMLGGR
+353 FNSDQIMLGGR

-369 ATELATD
+369 TAELTTD
-376 GRSWTFRRLELRA
+376 GRSWTFQRLDLRA
-389 PGMTQVSLNGAAPG
+389 PGMTQLALNGAAPG
-403 ADSFSGR
+403 SDSFSGR
-410 LSVESPDPDTLVA
+410 LSVESSDPDTLVA
-423 WLQGRSEITRR
+423 WLQGRSEVNRR

-449 NHLAIDRLKA
+449 NHFAIEKLKA
-459 DIDGGAI
+459 DIEGGAV
-466 EGRIVFVQTGASN
+466 EGRIAFVQTGAN
-479 GSRIDADLRADRL
+479 KGSRIDAELKADRL

-508 GEWPEEAKLSLDIGR
+508 GEWPEEAKLSLDVGR

-535 ARLAYSPASLS
+535 ARLGYGATSLS

-552 GQGGGV
+552 GQANGV
-558 TSEASG
+558 TTEASG
-564 SFDRTKTTG
+564 SFDRTQATG
-573 KLALKSSANSLR
+573 RLALKSSANSLR
-585 ELTALVEPFA
+585 DLTALLEPIA
-595 PALRARLDA
+595 PAVRARFDA
-604 LPSLPGATR
+604 LPSPPGATR

-630 NARFVLD
+630 DARAVFD
-637 LDAPQLKT
+637 LDAPQLKAI
-645 TATLAA
+645 ATLAA
-651 QTPAA
+651 QTPVAA
-656 AIGGIDLER
+656 LNGIDIDR
-665 LRNSDFTLDAKVA
+665 LRNSDFTLDAKVST
-678 APQAGALLALLG
+678 PQASALLALLG

-698 EGASQFEGRLSGA
+698 EGASQFEGKLSGA
-711 WRRPSQLNAKLS
+711 WRRPLQLNAKLS
-723 GGGLD
+723 GGALE
-728 ADAQGSVEWSESKP
+728 ADALGSVELSGP
-742 SEPKSFE
+742 
-749 PKSFEPKAS
+749 EPKAN
-758 VNLRVRNANL
+758 VNLHVRNANL
-768 APLLGTSPAG
+768 APLFGTSPADK
-778 TSAQN
+778 SAQS
-783 VSLSSRVTLSG
+783 VSLSSRLTLSG
-794 NRLTFGD
+794 NRLTFDD
-801 LDGNAAGSH
+801 LDSAAAGSH
-810 LRGHVSVT
+810 LRGHLAMT
-818 LDQDK
+818 LDQEK
-823 SIDGEVGLDSLDL
+823 SVDGEVGLDTLDL
-836 APALAIAVGAAGRE
+836 MPTLAVALGAAGRDV
-850 SGEPLSAGLVS
+850 GEPLSAGLVT

-875 LPGGIE
+875 LPGAIE
-881 LRPFGGT
+881 LRPFSGT

-893 QSLAFDALKGGVG
+893 QSLALDGLKGSIG
-906 GGDMS
+906 GGEMT

-919 AGGLALN
+919 ANGLALS
-926 ARIELSNV
+926 ARVDLSNV
-934 DAAALRY
+934 DAASLRY
-941 RDLALPKGRASVQ
+941 RDLALPKGRASLQ

-974 GTVTLESAEIAG
+974 GTVTLDAAEING

-998 SDGGQ
+998 SDSGQ
-1003 VNDDNRLRQLVEP
+1003 VSDDNRLRQLVDP
-1016 ALSAGRIAV
+1016 ALSAGPITVA
-1025 PSAQIPFTIRDG
+1025 SAQIPFTIRDG
-1037 RLRIGATPLEAKNAR
+1037 RLRVGATPLEAKNAR

-1085 IQLFAAG
+1085 IQVFAAG
-1092 PPDRLSRTID
+1092 PPDKLNRSVD

-1138 TLVSPEIATEQAP
+1138 TLVSPDPAP
-1151 PNVPLPGQDPR
+1151 ESSLTDVPMPGRDPR
-1162 RAPAKPRVAPTPK
+1162 RSPLRPKPETKAEPRAEPRVAPTPK
-1175 APQAA
+1175 PPQAA
-1180 PAAPSPSLTSPSLT
+1180 PAAPSP
-1194 SPPLASQQ
+1194 PLASQQ
-1202 LAPLPPAIDVKPA
+1202 IAPLPPPIEVRPA
-1215 PGPPPAKPRP
+1215 PGPPPPRPKP

-1231 TPQHP
+1231 TPQNP

>member
-1 MAEGRPVQTT
+1 MQTT

-16 IAFIIA
+16 IAFILA

-31 YIDWN
+31 FVDWN
-36 QFRPQFEAEAGKI
+36 QFRPQFEAEATRI

-69 LRLRG
+69 LRLRSA
-74 VTFGGNND
+74 TFGGNND

-96 LGSLMRGEWRA
+96 LSSLMRGEWRA

-122 ARGRVDLP
+122 AKGKVDLP

-155 HDAASRS
+155 HEAASRS

-168 IAFSGDVRSLAGSVR
+168 IVFSGDVRSLAGSVR
-183 GDGSFTAR
+183 GDGNFTAA
-191 GVRYPFRVSSGPSAD
+191 GVRYPFRVSSGPSPD

-229 VLAFDNRQPKFE
+229 VLAFDNRQPKFD

-249 AARKAGEAGPTP
+249 PTKKPGEARPTP
-261 WKLATR
+261 WKVTAK

-272 AGAKFEQIDA
+272 AGARFDQIDA

-316 DADRLTAKHDADP
+316 DADKLAGRDDAEP
-329 QRVLPALR
+329 LRILPALR

-345 VPIPAQIE
+345 APIQAQIE
-353 FNADQIMLGGR
+353 FNSDQIMLGGR

-369 ATELATD
+369 TTELQTD
-376 GRSWTFRRLELRA
+376 GRTWTFQRLELRA
-389 PGMTQVSLNGAAPG
+389 PGMTQLSLHGATPG

-410 LSVESPDPDTLVA
+410 LNVESSDPDTLVA
-423 WLQGRSEITRR
+423 WLQGRNEVNHR

-449 NHLAIDRLKA
+449 NHLAIDKLKA
-459 DIDGGAI
+459 DIEGGAI
-466 EGRIVFVQTGASN
+466 EGRIAFVQTGASK
-479 GSRIDADLRADRL
+479 GSRFDADLKANRL

-498 SFVRALAGPQ
+498 SFVRALGGPQ
-508 GEWPEEAKLSLDIGR
+508 GEWPEEANLSLDIGR

-535 ARLAYSPASLS
+535 AKLGYGPTSLS

-552 GQGGGV
+552 GQASGV
-558 TSEASG
+558 TTEANG
-564 SFDRTKTTG
+564 SFDRTRATG

-585 ELTALVEPFA
+585 DLTALLEPIA
-595 PALRARLDA
+595 PALRARFDA
-604 LPSLPGATR
+604 IAPLPGATR

-630 NARFVLD
+630 DARVVFD
-637 LDAPQLKT
+637 LDAPQLKA

-651 QTPAA
+651 QTPVAA
-656 AIGGIDLER
+656 VNGLDIDK
-665 LRNSDFTLDAKVA
+665 LRNSDFTLESKLSS
-678 APQAGALLALLG
+678 PQAASLTALLG

-698 EGASQFEGRLSGA
+698 EGASQIEGRLSGA
-711 WRRPSQLNAKLS
+711 WRRPLQLNAKLN

-728 ADAQGSVEWSESKP
+728 ADAQGSVELSAP
-742 SEPKSFE
+742 
-749 PKSFEPKAS
+749 EPKAS
-758 VNLRVRNANL
+758 VNLRVRNVNL
-768 APLLGTSPAG
+768 APLFGTSPADK
-778 TSAQN
+778 SAQN
-783 VSLSSRVTLSG
+783 VSLSSRLTLSG
-794 NRLTFGD
+794 NRLTFDD
-801 LDGNAAGSH
+801 LDGTASGSH
-810 LRGHVSVT
+810 LRGHLAMT
-818 LDQDK
+818 LDQEK
-823 SIDGEVGLDSLDL
+823 SVDGEVGLDTLDV
-836 APALAIAVGAAGRE
+836 APALALAVGAAGRDA
-850 SGEPLSAGLVS
+850 GEPLNAGLVS

-869 QALRGT
+869 QALRGS

-881 LRPFGGT
+881 IRPFSGT

-893 QSLAFDALKGGVG
+893 QSLALDALKGGVG
-906 GGDMS
+906 GGEMT

-919 AGGLALN
+919 ANGLALN
-926 ARIELSNV
+926 AHLDLSNV
-934 DAAALRY
+934 DVASLRY
-941 RDLALPKGRASVQ
+941 RNLALPKGRASVQ

-959 QGRSVAALTGALAGN
+959 QGRSVSALTGALAGN
-974 GTVTLESAEIAG
+974 GTVTLDSAEISG

-1003 VNDDNRLRQLVEP
+1003 VSDDNRLRQLVEP
-1016 ALSAGRIAV
+1016 ALSAAPIAV
-1025 PSAQIPFTIRDG
+1025 ASAQIAFTIRDG
-1037 RLRIGATPLEAKNAR
+1037 RLRVGATPLEAKNAR

-1085 IQLFAAG
+1085 IQLFVAG
-1092 PPDRLSRTID
+1092 PPDKLNRTVD
-1102 LAPLSSWLAVRT
+1102 LTPLSSWLAVRT

-1138 TLVSPEIATEQAP
+1138 TLVSPEPAP
-1151 PNVPLPGQDPR
+1151 EPALTDVPMPGRDPR
-1162 RAPAKPRVAPTPK
+1162 RPPPKVRVEPKVAPTQK
-1175 APQAA
+1175 APLAA
-1180 PAAPSPSLTSPSLT
+1180 PAAPSP
-1194 SPPLASQQ
+1194 PLASQQ
-1202 LAPLPPAIDVKPA
+1202 VAPLPPPIDVRPA

-1225 KPPLVL
+1225 KPPLIL
-1231 TPQHP
+1231 TPSNP

>member
-31 YIDWN
+31 FIDWN
-36 QFRPQFEAEAGKI
+36 QFRPQFEAEAGRI

-63 LLPAPT
+63 LLPAPK
-69 LRLRG
+69 LRLRA

-96 LGSLMRGEWRA
+96 LSSLMRGEWRA
-107 TELSVGGM
+107 TELSVNGM

-183 GDGSFTAR
+183 GDGSFTAT

-229 VLAFDNRQPKFE
+229 VLAFDNRLPKFE

-249 AARKAGEAGPTP
+249 AIRKAGEAGPMP
-261 WKLATR
+261 WKLTTK

-316 DADRLTAKHDADP
+316 DADKLTARNDTDP
-329 QRVLPALR
+329 QRVMPALR

-345 VPIPAQIE
+345 APIPAQIE
-353 FNADQIMLGGR
+353 FNSDQIMLGGR

-369 ATELATD
+369 TAELATD
-376 GRSWTFRRLELRA
+376 GRSWTFQRLELRA
-389 PGMTQVSLNGAAPG
+389 PGMTQLSLNGATPG

-410 LSVESPDPDTLVA
+410 LSIESSDPDTLVA
-423 WLQGRSEITRR
+423 WLQGRTEVNRR

-449 NHLAIDRLKA
+449 NHFAIDRLKA
-459 DIDGGAI
+459 EIEGGAV
-466 EGRIVFVQTGASN
+466 EGRIAFVQTGASK
-479 GSRIDADLRADRL
+479 GSRIDAELKADRL

-498 SFVRALAGPQ
+498 SFARALAGPQ

-535 ARLAYSPASLS
+535 AKLGYGPAALS

-552 GQGGGV
+552 GQASGV
-558 TSEASG
+558 TTEASG
-564 SFDRTKTTG
+564 SFDRARATG
-573 KLALKSSANSLR
+573 KLTLKSSANSLR
-585 ELTALVEPFA
+585 DLTALLEPIA
-595 PALRARLDA
+595 PSVRARLDA
-604 LPSLPGATR
+604 MPSLPGATR
-613 LKLDLSLDK
+613 LKLDLSLDT
-622 NAEHADRS
+622 NAEHADR
-630 NARFVLD
+630 NDARAVLD
-637 LDAPQLKT
+637 LDAPQLKAI
-645 TATLAA
+645 ATLAA
-651 QTPAA
+651 QTPVA
-656 AIGGIDLER
+656 AINGIDIDR
-665 LRNSDFTLDAKVA
+665 LRNSDFTLDSKIST
-678 APQAGALLALLG
+678 PQAGALLALFG
-690 LDRIVAAG
+690 LDRVVAAG

-711 WRRPSQLNAKLS
+711 WRRPLQLSAKLS

-728 ADAQGSVEWSESKP
+728 ANAQGSVDLSSELKG
-742 SEPKSFE
+742 
-749 PKSFEPKAS
+749 S

-768 APLLGTSPAG
+768 APLFGTGPAVQSVR
-778 TSAQN
+778 TVN
-783 VSLSSRVTLSG
+783 LSSRVGLSG
-794 NRLTFGD
+794 NRLTFDD
-801 LDGNAAGSH
+801 LDGGAAGSH
-810 LRGHVSVT
+810 LRGHLAMT
-818 LDQDK
+818 LDQEK
-823 SIDGEVGLDSLDL
+823 SVDGEVGLDTLDF
-836 APALAIAVGAAGRE
+836 APALAMAIGAAGHD
-850 SGEPLSAGLVS
+850 SGEPLGAGLLG

-869 QALRGT
+869 QALRGM

-893 QSLAFDALKGGVG
+893 QSLALDALKGGLG
-906 GGDMS
+906 GGEMS
-911 ASLDARNG
+911 ASLDVRNG
-919 AGGLALN
+919 PSGVALS
-926 ARIELSNV
+926 ARIELGNV
-934 DAAALRY
+934 DATALRY
-941 RDLALPKGRASVQ
+941 RDLALPKGRASLQ

-974 GTVTLESAEIAG
+974 GTVTLDAAEISG

-1003 VNDDNRLRQLVEP
+1003 VADDARLRQLVEP
-1016 ALSAGRIAV
+1016 ALSAAPIAV
-1025 PSAQIPFTIRDG
+1025 ASAQIPFTIRDG
-1037 RLRIGATPLEAKNAR
+1037 RLRVGATSLEAKNAR

-1092 PPDRLSRTID
+1092 PPDKLSRTVD

-1138 TLVSPEIATEQAP
+1138 ALVSPEPLSEP
-1151 PNVPLPGQDPR
+1151 PLLDVPMPGRDPR
-1162 RAPAKPRVAPTPK
+1162 RAPPKPRIEPKAAPLPK
-1175 APQAA
+1175 APLAA
-1180 PAAPSPSLTSPSLT
+1180 PAAPSPPLTSPPHA

-1202 LAPLPPAIDVKPA
+1202 AAPLPPPIDVRPA

-1231 TPQHP
+1231 TPSNP